1 MAELTSV
8 QIATLVRA
16 VQVVTD
22 FLSGHAPAEVTSLE
36 QALQAMH
43 DMLLAAGVP
52 LQMAAALHQSMAAR
66 ANAVAAGSA
75 TTDASAWVK
84 ALLVETQFPTQP
96 AVPVERHDG
105 VQALEA
111 TQLPGQSYASP
122 PIPGPT
128 PFDSTYRPEITG
140 LFGQDIAHGQAE
152 VTFRPEQAALTGDA
166 TGSGMPP
173 PGLPPELA
181 MLNLDGMGP
190 GLLGGVSS
198 GIGTGVASQG
208 TSGVAGGGLGMF
220 PRLRGDTG
228 IGSSLSAGTNG
239 ELSTGFELVSAPS
252 LRGEISEP
260 VSILSVVGTPEVLES
275 DDGGTL
281 VLVFTVSR
289 SGGTGASQVQW
300 TLNGLDSTLFGGN
313 LPGGL
318 LSFAEGQMTQEI
330 RIEVPGDYLVQ
341 GDRTATVTLSN
352 PSAGMQLGGQTSAG
366 TRILDNDSTVSMV
379 AVQQQVLEGDE
390 GDQQLLTFVVTRDNG
405 RAAAT
410 VEWNASGL
418 DPALFGGN
426 LPGGLLSFA
435 EGQMTQEIRIEVP
448 GDYLAQGDRTATVTL
463 SNPSAGMQLGGQA
476 SAGTRILDN
485 DSTVSM
491 VAVQQQ
497 VLEGDK
503 GESQFL
509 TFVVTRDNGRAA
521 ATVEWNASGLDPAL
535 FGGNLP
541 GGLLSFAEGQMT
553 QEIRI
558 EVPGDYLAQGDR
570 TATVTLSNP
579 SAGMQL
585 GGQASADTRILD
597 NESTVSV
604 VAVQQQVLEG
614 DEGDQQ
620 LLTFV
625 VTRDNGRAA
634 ASVEW
639 SASGLDD
646 ADIGGLLP
654 SGTLTFGV
662 GEVSKTLTIPLLGDR
677 VVEPNEVLTVTLAN
691 PSTHLTLGTPSAS
704 ATVVNDDG
712 LVSIRANQAQVAEG
726 DSGTTT
732 TVSFTVT
739 RTDSQAAGSVLWSVS
754 GIDAEDIVEG
764 IGGGTLQFSAGETSR
779 DIVLTVRGDRDVEE
793 NERLIVSLQSDQSN
807 LRVSGGSASTQI
819 VNDDTGLSLRG
830 VTMDVVEGGQGQQ
843 TAITFMVT
851 RSELLDQSLTIDWRF
866 VRVGTHA
873 ADANDFVAGQ
883 NLLNLV
889 DGMPSGNVTFAANET
904 QKLVTV
910 WVKGDNL
917 AEMDETYGIVLNN
930 PPAGVQIINGE
941 AYGTIRTDESVY
953 SIDAVTPSTVEGN
966 GTGGVQAFVVS
977 RTGNISSA
985 GQIGYQV
992 AGYGELPTNVNDF
1005 AADQAMSGLVQFA
1018 AGESSKVIYVRLN
1031 GDTQIE
1037 GTESYTVSLQAQD
1050 ANSQI
1055 DVGAALASID
1065 SDDQAVAIVART
1077 ANVREGTTGTT
1088 PLEFVVTRSGE
1099 LSLSGSVQ
1107 WRVQGFGNNPVDA
1120 ADFGGTWPS
1129 GTVEFAPGQSSA
1141 VIRFSASPDSRYEP
1155 TEGLQV
1161 VISSTTPG
1169 MTVIQDRANGS
1180 LINDDA
1186 RLSLD
1191 GSGLVAAEGN
1201 SDMPRSLNF
1210 TVQRQGDLTQSVSV
1224 DWSLVFGSD
1233 ANSANVADF
1242 IAGTAFNGTLVFGRG
1257 VQSLVV
1263 TLPLS
1268 ADNLVELDE
1277 TFQVVLSNPSPG
1289 AEISV
1294 GSVNGLIRNDDVVFN
1309 LLSQADSLE
1318 GSGGSHELRYVV
1330 ERSGDLSG
1338 SDTITWSLAP
1348 GAVNGVSG
1356 SDFVGGVLP
1365 SGTLV
1370 FAAGVDRME
1379 IVLHIATD
1387 SQLEVD
1393 ESFVL
1398 SLGTPSPGA
1407 TVGNGSVNGVLL
1419 NDDQQFA
1426 IQAQTESVAEGGD
1439 GQVAQLNFLV
1449 NRTGYLGGTGSVAW
1463 RVVGEDGNPVDGV
1476 DFVGGVLPSGTLNF
1490 TSGQTSQTITLQVAG
1505 DYRLEA
1511 SEGLRVELY
1520 DPSTGASLGNASATA
1535 SITNDDTGLAIA
1547 TTTSGL
1553 VEGDN
1558 GSVIHEFTVTRSGV
1572 ITGTTSVDWSLSGQ
1586 VNAADFVDGVLPS
1599 GTVTFAPGETSK
1611 VIQIAVRGDRDV
1623 EGNESFTVTL
1633 GNASGHADIL
1643 TGQAQGSIVS
1653 DDIGISIQAQQTA
1666 VNEGATSETQVLR
1679 FTVTRSGD
1687 LASPVSVTWAA
1698 SGLQA
1703 SDFALGTALNGLV
1716 EFAAGETSKVIEL
1729 TLNGD
1734 AVLESDETLT
1744 LTLGNPLS
1752 NPAHGQTQLLTD
1764 TASTLVRNDDLGLSI
1779 VADQASAAESDAGQE
1794 RSFTFTVT
1802 RSGDLRATS
1811 VDWKVAVGQ
1820 GVEAASLADFVAG
1833 QDALGG
1839 NAGLPSGTVA
1849 FAEGQTSVQ
1858 ISVRVAGDGH
1868 IELDEAFR
1876 VELQARDGNSEL
1888 TVASAESRINNDDL
1902 GFSITP
1908 LAADKAEGHS
1918 GSTAFTFTVTRAG
1931 DLGSAALVDWS
1942 LSGIANA
1949 ADFAASSGTLNFA
1962 EGEASK
1968 TLTIQ
1973 VNGDLQVEA
1982 DETFT
1987 VTLNNARLG
1996 DGTPQAVVDGTA
2008 AGVIRNDDQGF
2019 SVNAEQ
2025 ASISEGNSG
2034 SKTVVYTIVRN
2045 GDLTGSATVDYQV
2058 TGSNGGDAADTIG
2071 GLPTGS
2077 LIFAPG
2083 QSERTVSFTLR
2094 GDTRA
2099 EANEAFTLTLSNPS
2113 AGVLIKASDSTLV
2126 SNDDTNFGI
2135 SAQAA
2140 QNEGATGDVSEF
2152 TFTVTRS
2159 GVTTGTGSVQWRL
2172 DPATG
2177 INASDFQGSQ
2187 DALGNNAGL
2196 PSGTVNFAAN
2206 QTSQTITIRVRGD
2219 NAVESNESLQVS
2231 LFNPVGG
2238 TIEAGEGTAGTQVVN
2253 DDASFSIVANA
2264 ATQAEGNSGERDVVF
2279 TVTRSGSL
2287 SGARDM
2293 TWTLSGGLNASDLGS
2308 GQANSGT
2315 LSFADGQSTATVV
2328 IRVRGDSAFEGDE
2341 AVTVTLSNP
2350 SVNASIGTASA
2361 TTTLS
2366 NDDASLSI
2374 SAFSADKG
2382 EGNSDYVEF
2391 TFTVTRA
2398 GYTSQASTV
2407 DWRVDPSVANSVN
2420 AADFF
2425 GSQAADVLRDGN
2437 GIPYGSVTFAAGE
2450 TSKTITLR
2458 VAGDSQLEGNET
2470 LRVLLEN
2477 ASPGNEIITAVAD
2490 GVVRNDD
2497 AELSI
2502 SGTLSRSEGDAGHGT
2517 GAFFEY
2523 TVTRTGNLNQT
2534 STVDWAVQHVDTD
2547 YLDFTNGS
2555 VNLNPSGTVTFL
2567 ANETSK
2573 TFRVYAYGNTGVG
2586 SVEGNERFNLVL
2598 SNPSGG
2604 TSIGSSGSVQ
2614 STIANDDTRVTIEW
2628 AQARQAE
2635 KIDGETT
2642 TYTITLTRSGD
2653 TAKASSL
2660 SWSLSG
2666 QNVYD
2671 YSNGR
2676 WEASVDGADFV
2687 GGSLPSGTVNFAN
2700 GETSKTITISVRGDN
2715 VVEDDQWF
2723 KVQFTNTGGIDELR
2737 APQTGS
2743 QNIYTSD
2750 STLQNGTSAS
2760 NVYLFGEVQR
2770 DEAEFYIQNTPTTG
2784 RERFEGD
2791 TVADG
2796 GTAPDGYIEHTF
2808 AVYRTISTAG
2818 PAWVDWAVQTSVS
2831 GYTAMDTDDFAPNE
2845 ALSGRLSFV
2854 DGQSVGYVTIRTR
2867 VDDLGEYNEAFRLY
2881 LNQASPGSS
2890 IQSGSTANPGYTN
2903 NYAVLKNDDTRFDV
2917 SSAHVA
2923 EGADLV
2929 FTITREGDQRGR
2941 DSVDWKIVLG
2951 GAESS
2956 NESNNVRNDWYKL
2969 DPADLDMSAILAN
2982 NPGLSWDAATRTL
2995 SGSFTFLNGELTK
3008 TVTLYTVNDT
3018 LTETW
3023 REEVKMEL
3031 SNPQNLDGDIETPS
3045 LGHNEGGWV
3054 LNDEP
3059 AALLGVTSS
3068 TSELFEG
3075 NSGSTSVTF
3084 TITRTA
3090 QPGGSIDYASSVA
3103 WQVVGSNI
3111 NWGGGNGGAQVSN
3124 YGGDAVAVNSPYF
3137 NTTYGVVNFAAGE
3150 TSKQVTVTFPGDTVI
3165 EPDTPLNFSL
3175 LSPQEAYDSPFIS
3188 SQYHDEYGPT
3198 GLDPAQSS
3206 ASTTLKNDDIR
3217 LWVGYFGNADPV
3229 ASGYEGQPLNFTI
3242 VRSGRMDNALT
3253 IGYTLTNGSTNNADF
3268 VSLSGTFTVPAGQYS
3283 YNVAL
3288 ADLLKADGT
3297 IENTENFTLRLS
3309 APADSAGS
3317 SVRFASD
3324 ASLASGSNN
3333 MTVAGTLLESDTR
3346 YTATPSTASQSEADI
3361 GQTTTYAL
3369 TINRSG
3375 YTGVG
3380 SVKWRVEGV
3389 GANPVDAAD
3398 FGGSLPS
3405 GTLSFA
3411 DGVMTGNLNIVVRG
3425 DGQVENNEGFRVVF
3439 YEETLN
3445 SAGIVNRA
3453 VSGQNSADLT
3463 IVNDDTG
3470 ISIAD
3475 ASITETDANQTLA
3488 FTVTRSGVISGTSS
3502 MNWSLLHDTTSAA
3515 DFSGATSGVV
3525 NFAANQTTAQIS
3537 VTVVGDVTPEQ
3548 VENFRIA
3555 LSNLSSDISDP
3566 IRTTANGTIRND
3578 DASFSIAAGPAAQEG
3593 QAQTFVI
3600 TRSHSTEQSQTIN
3613 WQVLFN
3619 GTANNADLSGPLSAS
3634 VTFAPGELTKT
3645 ISIQSN
3651 QDSVAEADETYSVQI
3666 TLGTGTTGD
3675 TLTQAS
3681 AEGTILNDDAAFNI
3695 VAGQTDL
3702 AEGHSGTTAFTFT
3715 VLRSGDTSGSAS
3727 VNWRLGSALAGVAD
3741 FATADQIGD
3750 NSGLPSGSLTFADGE
3765 SSKTVT
3771 VLVNGDTLVE
3781 GDEAFQIVLGNPVGA
3796 QIQTGSASSTIVNDD
3811 ASISIAATD
3820 ASKAEG
3826 NSGTTALT
3834 FTITRSGSLDQ
3845 PKTVDWSVVG
3855 SGAHPAD
3862 GSDFALGVLPSGSL
3876 VLPEGQASVTLTINV
3891 RGDVLAEHDEGFS
3904 VVLSNPSSGLV
3915 IDQGRADGL
3924 IRADDVVIDVTA
3936 PAAQAEG
3943 TDGQTTWFDFVLTR
3957 SGKLSGSETINWSVA
3972 GIGANPASA
3981 DDFLQTSG
3989 SVTFS
3994 AGQEQLTIRV
4004 PVRGDYS
4011 GEANEDFRLSLS
4023 SADGVVFTQATADAT
4038 IVNDDVSLTI
4048 AAADARHVE
4057 GHDGL
4062 QTVYTFTVSRS
4073 GNLNLATSVDWS
4085 LQGLANAA
4093 DFLGG
4098 VLPSGTLSFA
4108 SGDANSQ
4115 TISITVTGDRLVEPD
4130 ETFQVVLGN
4139 ASAGSDIKVG
4149 SATGTIVSDDVHWD
4163 ISVAATPV
4171 EGDNGATGYQFL
4183 VTRTGSGLA
4192 TSLAWSVAG
4201 SGANPASADD
4211 FSGGQLPFGDLTF
4224 AEGQMSQTITVW
4236 VAGDNQLEP
4245 DEGFTV
4251 TLQAPSDSLSH
4262 SFANQ
4267 QVAAQIRNDDDVFTI
4282 APRAADA
4289 VEGTA
4294 LTFTVTRTGSTEG
4307 TSTVNWRINHG
4318 DTDVSDFFTTSGT
4331 LTFAD
4336 GQSEMVLSIP
4346 VRSDR
4351 DVEIDEHFSVEL
4363 YQPGAGSTIDAGA
4376 GSAAGVIRNDD
4387 IDLTLA
4393 SVAAQVHEGD
4403 NGTPGRLHFT
4413 VTRSG
4418 DTSGHTSV
4426 DWQVQA
4432 GSARAADFLGGVLP
4446 SGSVLFAA
4454 GETLKDIYIDVL
4466 GDGFDEGDES
4476 FTLHLSNPTGN
4487 SDIVGNDQLGT
4498 IVNDDDSLA
4507 LSVVTRELVEGDSGL
4522 TLFTFRIDRTGSAV
4536 GTASVDWRAT
4546 GIGAQPLSDAEFAA
4560 LSGSVQFADGETSKT
4575 FTVAVRGDE
4584 LGEEDESFAVQLENP
4599 SYGSTITSGPVSA
4612 VVLNDDPVLWISADA
4627 ATVVEGSDGLQ
4638 TPVTFTV
4645 TRGGDLSGP
4654 ASVLWEVLPTGA
4666 NPVNAEDFGGIY
4678 VSGVVAFGVGET
4690 SKTITVWVDA
4700 DSLGEKDET
4709 FSVRLSDAEGATIL
4723 TGEASV
4729 TILNDDRGLSIA
4741 ALGSDSLREGD
4752 TGDITEFVYRVER
4765 VGDSAG
4771 SVSVDWSLRG
4781 SGTYPANAGS
4791 FVGGVLP
4798 SGSLV
4803 FADGETYRDILIRV
4817 QGDDV
4822 LGPDQGFEVMLSDP
4836 QGIDLINDRATGTIL
4851 NDDNQFA
4858 IRVVDSVLAEGNGGA
4873 TTLFRFT
4880 VTRSGD
4886 TTSAASIDWSVA
4898 GSGAAPADGADFV
4911 GGVLPTGTL
4920 QFAAGETSKVL
4931 EIAVKG
4937 DDLGESD
4944 EQFIVQLSSSGG
4956 GSSVNP
4962 LQGSA
4967 RATIQSDDVAV
4978 TVLALDNSRLEGT
4991 PGTTTPLTYR
5001 ILRAGPD
5008 SAALTIGYSIVGAV
5022 DANDFT
5028 VPLTG
5033 TITLAAGVSEMI
5045 FSLPIRGD
5053 SLREG
5058 DESFNLTF
5066 THPAIAGGA
5075 TTLGGTIR
5083 DDDLGLAISGPDSL
5097 VEGDTGLQTVTYQ
5110 VTRNPTASAE
5120 TFYWSVT
5127 PGAGQ
5132 GVDADDFGGT
5142 LPAGSVT
5149 FAAGSTTA
5157 SFSFQVAGDRT
5168 VEADELMSVVLR
5180 ATANSPY
5187 VLVSKD
5193 VVLRDNDQAGAGD
5206 DLLTGTA
5213 GADNLAGL
5221 GGNDRLF
5228 GGAGSDVLE
5237 GGDGDDL
5244 LVGGSGA
5251 DVLRGGAGADRFH
5264 YTSPADGMD
5273 AILDFQV
5280 GVDHLT
5286 FDQSAFGGLSNLTS
5300 VSQAFTGD
5308 VMDTLAQLAAQGNA
5322 DVYRVSFASGQF
5334 QFGTGSNG
5342 QLDELEAAIS
5352 GSGQHSRSAFF
5363 LISNGDVTRLYYDA
5377 DTASGMDGSD
5387 LVALAELANQ
5397 PNAHNLPQDV
5407 IQPHTV

>member
-1 MAELTSV
+1 MAELTSG
-8 QIATLVRA
+8 QIDTLVRA

-22 FLSGHAPAEVTSLE
+22 FLSGRAPDGIDSLE
-36 QALQAMH
+36 QALAVMSQMLRTAGIPAQLAESLRQSIAEQAQ
-43 DMLLAAGVP
+43 AA
-52 LQMAAALHQSMAAR
+52 QSQPQTVEAF
-66 ANAVAAGSA
+66 VWVQSWL
-75 TTDASAWVK
+75 ASAD
-84 ALLVETQFPTQP
+84 VEVQRLDEGSTNAPLDPLAPMVEP
-96 AVPVERHDG
+96 APSIS
-105 VQALEA
+105 APA
-111 TQLPGQSYASP
+111 
-122 PIPGPT
+122 
-128 PFDSTYRPEITG
+128 PFDSTHRPEITG
-140 LFGQDIAHGQAE
+140 LLGQDIDRSDMTTQ
-152 VTFRPEQAALTGDA
+152 PERTQLTGDL
-166 TGSGMPP
+166 TGSGVLP
-173 PGLPPELA
+173 PGVPPELA
-181 MLNLDGMGP
+181 MLNLDGFGS
-190 GLLGGVSS
+190 GLLGGVTT
-198 GIGTGVASQG
+198 GIGPGGAAQG
-208 TSGVAGGGLGMF
+208 TGGVAGGGLGVF
-220 PRLRGDTG
+220 PNFRDDSG
-228 IGSSLSAGTNG
+228 IGSSLSAGTDPGLPPDTSANETSPPTG
-239 ELSTGFELVSAPS
+239 SSQSASVLSI
-252 LRGEISEP
+252 RGGGD
-260 VSILSVVGTPEVLES
+260 VVEGDSGDTM
-275 DDGGTL
+275 

-289 SGGTGASQVQW
+289 TSATGAAQVQW
-300 TLNGLDSTLFGGN
+300 TLSGLDS
-313 LPGGL
+313 
-318 LSFAEGQMTQEI
+318 
-330 RIEVPGDYLVQ
+330 
-341 GDRTATVTLSN
+341 
-352 PSAGMQLGGQTSAG
+352 
-366 TRILDNDSTVSMV
+366 
-379 AVQQQVLEGDE
+379 
-390 GDQQLLTFVVTRDNG
+390 
-405 RAAAT
+405 
-410 VEWNASGL
+410 
-418 DPALFGGN
+418 ALFGGS
-426 LPGGLLSFA
+426 LPSGALVFA
-435 EGQMTQEIRIEVP
+435 DGQTEQQIRIEVP
-448 GDYLAQGDRTATVTL
+448 GDYLAQGDRSAVVSL
-463 SNPSAGMQLGGQA
+463 SGPSAGSQLGQS
-476 SAGTRILDN
+476 SAVVQILDN
-485 DSTVSM
+485 DASVGIQ
-491 VAVQQQ
+491 A
-497 VLEGDK
+497 
-503 GESQFL
+503 
-509 TFVVTRDNGRAA
+509 TR
-521 ATVEWNASGLDPAL
+521 L
-535 FGGNLP
+535 
-541 GGLLSFAEGQMT
+541 
-553 QEIRI
+553 
-558 EVPGDYLAQGDR
+558 
-570 TATVTLSNP
+570 
-579 SAGMQL
+579 
-585 GGQASADTRILD
+585 
-597 NESTVSV
+597 
-604 VAVQQQVLEG
+604 QVLEG
-614 DEGDQQ
+614 DEGEQQ

-625 VTRDNGRAA
+625 VTRSNGRAEA
-634 ASVEW
+634 TIDWA
-639 SASGLDD
+639 ASGLDE
-646 ADIGGLLP
+646 ADIGGPLP
-654 SGTLTFGV
+654 SGTLTFGI
-662 GEVSKTLTIPLLGDR
+662 GEVSKTISIPLLGDR
-677 VVEPNEVLTVTLAN
+677 VVEPNEVLQVSLSN
-691 PSTHLTLGTPSAS
+691 PSSNLTIVTAD
-704 ATVVNDDG
+704 ATTTVLNDDG
-712 LVSIRANQAQVAEG
+712 LVSIRANQSQVVEG
-726 DSGTTT
+726 DTGTTT
-732 TVSFTVT
+732 TISFTVT
-739 RTDSQAAGSVLWSVS
+739 RTDSLSSGSVRWSVS
-754 GIDAEDIVEG
+754 GVDVEDLIEG
-764 IGGGTLQFSAGETSR
+764 IDGGFLHFAAGETSR
-779 DIVLTVRGDRDVEE
+779 DIVLTVRGDREVEDDKT
-793 NERLIVSLQSDQSN
+793 LTVSLQSEQSN
-807 LRVSGGSASTQI
+807 LRVSGGSASTVI
-819 VNDDTGLSLRG
+819 LNDDTGVSLRG
-830 VTMDVVEGGQGQQ
+830 VTMDVMEGGQGQQ

-851 RSELLDQSLTIDWRF
+851 RSELLDQSLAIDWRF
-866 VRVGTHA
+866 VRVGSHA

-883 NLLNLV
+883 NILNLA
-889 DGMPSGNVTFAANET
+889 DGMPSGSVTFAPNET

-917 AEMDETYGIVLNN
+917 AEMDETFGIVLHN

-953 SIDAVTPSTVEGN
+953 SIEAVTPSTVEGN
-966 GTGGVQAFVVS
+966 GTGGVQAFIVT

-985 GQIGYQV
+985 GQIGYQI
-992 AGYGELPTNVNDF
+992 AGYGELPADVNDF
-1005 AADQAMSGLVQFA
+1005 ASDQPMSGTVQFA

-1065 SDDQAVAIVART
+1065 SDDQAVSIVARN

-1088 PLEFVVTRSGE
+1088 PLEFVVTRTGE
-1099 LSLSGSVQ
+1099 LSLSGTVQ
-1107 WRVQGFGNNPVDA
+1107 WHVQGFGNNPVDA

-1141 VIRFSASPDSRYEP
+1141 LIRFSATPDSHYEP

-1169 MTVIQDRANGS
+1169 MTIIQDRANGS

-1201 SDMPRSLNF
+1201 SDTPRSLNF

-1224 DWSLVFGSD
+1224 DWRLVFGND
-1233 ANSANVADF
+1233 ANSANAADF
-1242 IAGTAFNGTLVFGRG
+1242 LAGTAFSGTLEFGRG

-1268 ADNLVELDE
+1268 PDNLVELDE

-1294 GSVNGLIRNDDVVFN
+1294 GSANGLIRNDDVVFN

-1318 GSGGSHELRYVV
+1318 GSGSSHQLRYVV

-1348 GAVNGVSG
+1348 GAINGVDG

-1387 SQLEVD
+1387 SQLEAD

-1398 SLGTPSPGA
+1398 SLGTPNPGA
-1407 TVGNGSVNGVLL
+1407 TVGNGSINGLLL

-1426 IQAQTESVAEGGD
+1426 IQAQTTSVAEGGD

-1449 NRTGYLGGTGSVAW
+1449 SRTGYLGGIGSVAW
-1463 RVVGEDGNPVDGV
+1463 RVVGEGGNPVDGA
-1476 DFVGGVLPSGTLNF
+1476 DFVGGVLPSGTLDF

-1520 DPSTGASLGNASATA
+1520 DPSTGASLGNASASATI
-1535 SITNDDTGLAIA
+1535 SNDDTGLAIA
-1547 TTTSGL
+1547 TTGSGL
-1553 VEGDN
+1553 AEGDS
-1558 GSVIHEFTVTRSGV
+1558 GSVIHEFTVTRSG
-1572 ITGTTSVDWSLSGQ
+1572 ITTGTTSVDWSLSGD
-1586 VNAADFVDGVLPS
+1586 VDAADFVGGVLPS
-1599 GTVTFAPGETSK
+1599 GTLIFAPGETSK
-1611 VIQIAVRGDRDV
+1611 VIQVAVRGDRDV
-1623 EGNESFTVTL
+1623 EGDESFTVTL

-1643 TGQAQGSIVS
+1643 VGEAQGSIVS
-1653 DDIGISIQAQQTA
+1653 DDIGISIQAEQA
-1666 VNEGATSETQVLR
+1666 SVDEGATGETQVLR

-1687 LASPVSVTWAA
+1687 LSGPVSVTWAA

-1703 SDFALGTALNGLV
+1703 EDFAVGTALNGLV

-1729 TLNGD
+1729 TLLGD

-1752 NPAHGQTQLLTD
+1752 NPAHAQTQLLTD
-1764 TASTLVRNDDLGLSI
+1764 SASTLVRNDDVGLSI
-1779 VADQASAAESDAGQE
+1779 VADQASAAEGDTGQE

-1820 GVEAASLADFVAG
+1820 GVDAASLADFVAG
-1833 QDALGG
+1833 QDVLGG

-1849 FAEGQTSVQ
+1849 FAEGQSSVQ
-1858 ISVRVAGDGH
+1858 ITVRVAGDGH
-1868 IELDEAFR
+1868 IELDETFS
-1876 VELQARDGNSEL
+1876 VELQARDGNTEL
-1888 TVASAESRINNDDL
+1888 TVASAESRIDNDDM

-1918 GSTAFTFTVTRAG
+1918 GTTAFTFTVTRAG

-1949 ADFAASSGTLNFA
+1949 ADFAASSGTLSFA
-1962 EGEASK
+1962 AGEASL

-1982 DETFT
+1982 DEAFT
-1987 VTLNNARLG
+1987 VTLSNARLE
-1996 DGTPQAVVDGTA
+1996 DGTPQSVVDGSA
-2008 AGVIRNDDQGF
+2008 DGVIRNDDQGF

-2034 SKTVVYTIVRN
+2034 SKTVVYTIVRS
-2045 GDLTGSATVDYQV
+2045 GDLSGSATVDYQI

-2077 LIFAPG
+2077 LTFAPG

-2094 GDTRA
+2094 GDTRV
-2099 EANEAFTLTLSNPS
+2099 EADESFTLTLSNPS
-2113 AGVLIKASDSTLV
+2113 AGILIKASDSTQV
-2126 SNDDTNFGI
+2126 TNDDTNFSI
-2135 SAQAA
+2135 SAPAA
-2140 QNEGATGDVSEF
+2140 QNEGAAGDVVEF

-2159 GVTTGTGSVQWRL
+2159 GVTSGAGSVQWRL
-2172 DPATG
+2172 DSASG
-2177 INASDFQGSQ
+2177 VNASDFQGSQ
-2187 DALGNNAGL
+2187 DALGTNSGL
-2196 PSGTVNFAAN
+2196 PSGTVSFAAG

-2219 NAVESNESLQVS
+2219 NTVESSESLQVS

-2238 TIEAGEGTAGTQVVN
+2238 TIEAGEGSASTQILN
-2253 DDASFSIVANA
+2253 DDASFSIAANA
-2264 ATQAEGNSGERDVVF
+2264 TTQAEGNTGERDVVF

-2293 TWTLSGGLNASDLGS
+2293 TWTLSGGLNASDLAV
-2308 GQANSGT
+2308 GQATSGT
-2315 LSFADGQSTATVV
+2315 LNFADGQDTATVT
-2328 IRVRGDSAFEGDE
+2328 IRVRGDSTVEGDE
-2341 AVTVTLSNP
+2341 AVIVTLSNP
-2350 SVNASIGTASA
+2350 SANASIGTASA
-2361 TTTLS
+2361 TTTLT

-2374 SAFSADKG
+2374 SALSADKG
-2382 EGNSDYVEF
+2382 EGNSGYVEF

-2398 GYTSQASTV
+2398 GYTSQVSTV
-2407 DWRVDPSVANSVN
+2407 DWRVDPSVANALN
-2420 AADFF
+2420 GADFF
-2425 GSQAADVLRDGN
+2425 ATQAAGVARDGD
-2437 GIPYGSVTFAAGE
+2437 GIPYGTVTFAAGE

-2458 VAGDSQLEGNET
+2458 VAGDSQLESNET

-2477 ASPGNEIITAVAD
+2477 ASPGNEIATASAD

-2502 SGTLSRSEGDAGHGT
+2502 TGTLTRSEGDAGHGT

-2534 STVDWAVQHVDTD
+2534 STVDWAVQHVDTNI
-2547 YLDFTNGS
+2547 LDFTSGS
-2555 VNLNPSGTVTFL
+2555 AHVNPSGTLTFL
-2567 ANETSK
+2567 ANETTK
-2573 TFRVYAYGNTGVG
+2573 TFRVYAHGDTGVG
-2586 SVEGNERFNLVL
+2586 SVEGNERFNVVL

-2604 TSIGSSGSVQ
+2604 TSVGSSGSVQ
-2614 STIANDDTRVTIEW
+2614 STITNDDTLVTIEW

-2635 KIDGETT
+2635 KIDGENT

-2660 SWSLSG
+2660 NWSLSG
-2666 QNVYD
+2666 QDVYD
-2671 YSNGR
+2671 YTNGR
-2676 WEASVDGADFV
+2676 WEYSADGADFV
-2687 GGSLPSGTVNFAN
+2687 GGTLPSGTVSFAS
-2700 GETSKTITISVRGDN
+2700 GETSKTVTITVRGDN

-2723 KVQFTNTGGIDELR
+2723 KVQFNNVSGIDELR

-2743 QNIYTSD
+2743 QSIYTSD
-2750 STLQNGTSAS
+2750 TTLQNGTSATT
-2760 NVYLFGEVQR
+2760 VYLFGEIQR
-2770 DEAEFYIQNTPTTG
+2770 DEAEFYIQDTPTTG
-2784 RERFEGD
+2784 RNRFEGD

-2796 GTAPDGYIEHTF
+2796 GSAADGYIEHTF

-2818 PAWVDWAVQTSVS
+2818 PAWVDWAVQTSVGS
-2831 GYTAMDTDDFAPNE
+2831 YAAISADDFWNDTIP
-2845 ALSGRLSFV
+2845 SGRLEFA
-2854 DGQSVGYVTIRTR
+2854 DGESVKYVTIRTR
-2867 VDDLGEYNEAFRLY
+2867 VDDLGEYDEAFRLY

-2890 IQSGSTANPGYTN
+2890 IQAGSTASPPGGAIN
-2903 NYAVLKNDDTRFDV
+2903 NHVVLQNDDTRFDV
-2917 SSAHVA
+2917 SGERIG
-2923 EGADLV
+2923 EGDELV
-2929 FTITREGDQRGR
+2929 FTITRAGDQRGS
-2941 DSVDWKIVLG
+2941 DSVDWQIVLG
-2951 GAESS
+2951 GAEAG

-2969 DPADLDMSAILAN
+2969 DPADLDMDTILAN
-2982 NPGLSWDAATRTL
+2982 NPGLSWNAATRTL
-2995 SGSFTFLNGELTK
+2995 SGSFTFLDGELTK
-3008 TVTLYTVNDT
+3008 TVTLYTINDS

-3023 REEVKMEL
+3023 REEVKMVL
-3031 SNPQNLDGDIETPS
+3031 SNPQNLDGDIETPTV
-3045 LGHNEGGWV
+3045 GYNQDGWV

-3059 AALLGVTSS
+3059 AALLAVTSS
-3068 TSELFEG
+3068 TSEVFEG

-3090 QPGGSIDYASSVA
+3090 QPGGSVDYASSVA
-3103 WQVVGSNI
+3103 WQIVGNNI
-3111 NWGGGNGGAQVSN
+3111 NWGGNGGAQVSN
-3124 YGGDAVAVNSPYF
+3124 YGGNAAAVTSPYS

-3165 EPDTPLNFSL
+3165 ESDTLLNFSL
-3175 LSPQEAYDSPFIS
+3175 ISPSDAYNHPFIS
-3188 SQYHDEYGPT
+3188 SQYRDEYGPT

-3217 LWVGYFGNADPV
+3217 LWVGYFGNTDPV

-3242 VRSGRMDNALT
+3242 VRNGRMDNELT
-3253 IGYTLTNGSTNNADF
+3253 ISYTLTNGGTTNADF
-3268 VSLSGTFTVPAGQYS
+3268 ISLSGTFTLPAGLSS
-3283 YNVAL
+3283 YNVSL
-3288 ADLLKADGT
+3288 ADLLKADGI
-3297 IENTENFTLRLS
+3297 IENTEGFTLRLN
-3309 APADSAGS
+3309 APADSTGS
-3317 SVRFASD
+3317 TVRFGSD
-3324 ASLASGSNN
+3324 AWTASSSTSMNV
-3333 MTVAGTLLESDTR
+3333 TGTLLESDTR
-3346 YTATPSTASQSEADI
+3346 YTATPTVATQSEADV
-3361 GQTTTYAL
+3361 GQTTTYSL
-3369 TINRSG
+3369 TVNRTG
-3375 YTGVG
+3375 YTGFG

-3389 GANPVDAAD
+3389 GANPADGAD
-3398 FGGSLPS
+3398 FSGGVLPS
-3405 GTLSFA
+3405 GTLTFA
-3411 DGVMTGNLNIVVRG
+3411 DGVMTGNINIVVRG

-3445 SAGIVNRA
+3445 SAGIVNRT
-3453 VSGQNSADLT
+3453 VTGQNSPDLT

-3475 ASITETDANQTLA
+3475 ASITETDANQTLT
-3488 FTVTRSGVISGTSS
+3488 FTVTRSGVTTGSSS
-3502 MNWSLLHDTTSAA
+3502 MTWSLLHDTTNAA
-3515 DFSGATSGVV
+3515 DFSGATSGSLT
-3525 NFAANQTTAQIS
+3525 FAAGETSKTIS

-3548 VENFRIA
+3548 VEQFRIV
-3555 LSNLSSDISDP
+3555 LGNLSSDISDP
-3566 IRTTANGTIRND
+3566 IRTSATGTIRND
-3578 DASFSIAAGPAAQEG
+3578 DASFSIAPLQGASNEG

-3600 TRSHSTEQSQTIN
+3600 TRSHSTEQNQTIN

-3619 GTANNADLSGPLSAS
+3619 GTANNADLSGPLSGS

-3645 ISIQSN
+3645 ISVQSS
-3651 QDSVAEADETYSVQI
+3651 QDAVAEADETYSVQI
-3666 TLGTGTTGD
+3666 TLGAGTAGD
-3675 TLTQAS
+3675 TITQAT
-3681 AEGTILNDDAAFNI
+3681 AEGTIVNDDAAFNI
-3695 VAGQTDL
+3695 VADQAEQ

-3715 VLRSGDTSGSAS
+3715 VQRSGDTSGSAS
-3727 VNWRLGSALAGVAD
+3727 VNWRLGSLQAGLAD
-3741 FATADQIGD
+3741 FASADLLGD
-3750 NSGLPSGSLTFADGE
+3750 NGGLPSGSLVFADGE
-3765 SSKTVT
+3765 SSKTIT

-3811 ASISIAATD
+3811 ASISITATD

-3826 NSGTTALT
+3826 NSGTTAFT

-3845 PKTVDWSVVG
+3845 PKTVDWTVVG
-3855 SGAHPAD
+3855 RGAHPVD
-3862 GSDFALGVLPSGSL
+3862 GNDFPFGVLPSGSL
-3876 VLPEGQASVTLTINV
+3876 VLPAGQASVTLTINV

-3915 IDQGRADGL
+3915 IDQASADGL
-3924 IRADDVVIDVTA
+3924 IVADDVVIDVTA

-3943 TDGQTTWFDFVLTR
+3943 DDGQTTWFDFVLTR
-3957 SGKLSGSETINWSVA
+3957 SGKLSGTETINWSVA

-3989 SVTFS
+3989 SVTFA

-4011 GEANEDFRLSLS
+4011 GESNEDFRLSLS
-4023 SADGVVFTQATADAT
+4023 SSDGVVFTQATADAT
-4038 IVNDDVSLTI
+4038 IVNDDVALSIVAT
-4048 AAADARHVE
+4048 DARHVE
-4057 GHDGL
+4057 GHDGV

-4073 GNLNLATSVDWS
+4073 GNLDLATSVDWS
-4085 LQGLANAA
+4085 LQGLADAA

-4098 VLPSGTLSFA
+4098 ILPSGTLNFA
-4108 SGDANSQ
+4108 SGDASSQ
-4115 TISITVTGDRLVEPD
+4115 TISITVIGDRLVEPD
-4130 ETFQVVLGN
+4130 ENFQVVLAN

-4163 ISVAATPV
+4163 LAVVTTPV
-4171 EGDNGATGYQFL
+4171 EGDSGATGYQFL

-4201 SGANPASADD
+4201 SGLNPASADD
-4211 FSGGQLPFGDLTF
+4211 FVGGLLPFGELTF

-4236 VAGDNQLEP
+4236 VAGDSQLEP
-4245 DEGFTV
+4245 DEGFSLS
-4251 TLQAPSDSLSH
+4251 LQAPADSLSH

-4267 QVAAQIRNDDDVFTI
+4267 QVDAVIRNDDDVFAIT
-4282 APRAADA
+4282 PRAADA
-4289 VEGTA
+4289 SEGTA

-4307 TSTVNWRINHG
+4307 SSTVNWRINHG
-4318 DTDVSDFFTTSGT
+4318 DTDASDFIATSGT

-4351 DVEIDEHFSVEL
+4351 DVELDEQFSVEL
-4363 YQPGAGSTIDAGA
+4363 YQPGAGSTIDASA

-4393 SVAAQVHEGD
+4393 SVVAQVHEGD

-4418 DTSGHTSV
+4418 DTRGETSV
-4426 DWQVQA
+4426 DWQVHA
-4432 GSARAADFLGGVLP
+4432 GSASAADFPGGVLP
-4446 SGSVLFAA
+4446 SGSVVFAA
-4454 GETLKDIYIDVL
+4454 GETHKDIYIDVL
-4466 GDGFDEGDES
+4466 GDGFDEGDEQ

-4487 SDIVGNDQLGT
+4487 TDIVGNDQVGT

-4522 TLFTFRIDRTGSAV
+4522 TLFTFRIDRTGSSV
-4536 GTASVDWRAT
+4536 GTASVDWRAA
-4546 GIGAQPLSDAEFAA
+4546 GIGPHPLSDAEFEA
-4560 LSGSVQFADGETSKT
+4560 LSGTVHFADGETSKT

-4599 SYGSTITSGPVSA
+4599 SYGSTITTGPVSA

-4654 ASVLWEVLPTGA
+4654 ASVLWEVVPSGA

-4700 DSLGEKDET
+4700 DTLGEQDET
-4709 FSVRLSDAEGATIL
+4709 FSVVLSDAEGATIL

-4741 ALGSDSLREGD
+4741 ALGSDSQREGD
-4752 TGDITEFVYRVER
+4752 TGDVTEFVYRVER
-4765 VGDSAG
+4765 VGDSTG

-4791 FVGGVLP
+4791 FIGGVLP

-4803 FADGETYRDILIRV
+4803 FADGETHKDIVIRV
-4817 QGDDV
+4817 QGDDI
-4822 LGPDQGFEVMLSDP
+4822 LGPNQGFEVVLSDP
-4836 QGIDLINDRATGTIL
+4836 QGIELINDRASGTIL

-4873 TTLFRFT
+4873 TTVFRFT

-4886 TTSAASIDWSVA
+4886 TASSASIDWSVA

-4920 QFAAGETSKVL
+4920 HFAAGETSKVL
-4931 EIAVKG
+4931 EIAVNG

-4944 EQFIVQLSSSGG
+4944 EQFTVQLSSSGG

-4967 RATIQSDDVAV
+4967 RATIQSDDVAL
-4978 TVLALDNSRLEGT
+4978 TVLALDNSRLEGA

-5008 SAALTIGYSIVGAV
+5008 DAALTISYSIVGAV
-5022 DANDFT
+5022 DADDFT
-5028 VPLTG
+5028 LPLTG

-5097 VEGDTGLQTVTYQ
+5097 VEGDSGMQTVTYQ
-5110 VTRNPTASAE
+5110 VTRNPTSSAE
-5120 TFYWSVT
+5120 TFYWSIA

-5132 GVDADDFGGT
+5132 GVDGDDFGGT
-5142 LPAGSVT
+5142 LPSGSVT

-5157 SFSFQVAGDRT
+5157 SFSFQISGDRA
-5168 VEADELMSVVLR
+5168 VEVDELMSIVLR

-5187 VLVSKD
+5187 VLISKD
-5193 VVLRDNDQAGAGD
+5193 VVLRNDDQAGAGD

-5213 GADNLAGL
+5213 GADSLSGL

-5228 GGAGSDVLE
+5228 GGAGSDVLD

-5244 LVGGSGA
+5244 LVGGAGA
-5251 DVLRGGAGADRFH
+5251 DVLIGGAGADRFH

-5273 AILDFQV
+5273 AILDFQA

-5286 FDQSAFGGLSNLTS
+5286 FDPTAFGGLNGLTS

-5308 VMDTLAQLAAQGNA
+5308 IMQTLAQLAGQGNA
-5322 DVYRVSFASGQF
+5322 DVYRVSFAPGQF

-5342 QLDELEAAIS
+5342 HLDELEAAIT
-5352 GSGQHSRSAFF
+5352 GNGQHSGAAFF

-5377 DTASGMDGSD
+5377 DTSSGTDGSG

-5397 PNAHNLPQDV
+5397 PDAHSLPQDI
-5407 IQPHTV
+5407 IQPYTV

>member
-1 MAELTSV
+1 MAELTSA
-8 QIATLVRA
+8 QIDTLVRA

-22 FLSGHAPAEVTSLE
+22 FLNGRAPDGIDSLE
-36 QALQAMH
+36 QALTVMSQ
-43 DMLLAAGVP
+43 MLRTAGIPVQLAES
-52 LQMAAALHQSMAAR
+52 LRQSIAEQAR
-66 ANAVAAGSA
+66 AAQPQPEAAEAFPWVQSWL
-75 TTDASAWVK
+75 ASANIEVQRLDEGSTN
-84 ALLVETQFPTQP
+84 APLDVLAPMAEP
-96 AVPVERHDG
+96 APSIS
-105 VQALEA
+105 APA
-111 TQLPGQSYASP
+111 
-122 PIPGPT
+122 
-128 PFDSTYRPEITG
+128 PFDSTHRPEITG
-140 LFGQDIAHGQAE
+140 LLGQDIDRSDVAAQ
-152 VTFRPEQAALTGDA
+152 PERTQLTGDLS
-166 TGSGMPP
+166 GSGVLP
-173 PGLPPELA
+173 PGVPPELA
-181 MLNLDGMGP
+181 MLNLDGFGP
-190 GLLGGVSS
+190 GLLGGVTT
-198 GIGTGVASQG
+198 GIGPGGASQG
-208 TSGVAGGGLGMF
+208 TGGVAGGGLGVF
-220 PRLRGDTG
+220 PNFRDDSG
-228 IGSSLSAGTNG
+228 IGSSLSAGTDRGLPPDTSGN
-239 ELSTGFELVSAPS
+239 EATPPTGSSQPTSV
-252 LRGEISEP
+252 
-260 VSILSVVGTPEVLES
+260 LSVRGAGDVVEGDSGDTM
-275 DDGGTL
+275 

-289 SGGTGASQVQW
+289 TSATGAAQVQW
-300 TLNGLDSTLFGGN
+300 TL
-313 LPGGL
+313 
-318 LSFAEGQMTQEI
+318 
-330 RIEVPGDYLVQ
+330 
-341 GDRTATVTLSN
+341 
-352 PSAGMQLGGQTSAG
+352 
-366 TRILDNDSTVSMV
+366 
-379 AVQQQVLEGDE
+379 
-390 GDQQLLTFVVTRDNG
+390 
-405 RAAAT
+405 
-410 VEWNASGL
+410 SGL
-418 DPALFGGN
+418 DPALFGGS
-426 LPGGLLSFA
+426 LPSGALVFA
-435 EGQMTQEIRIEVP
+435 DGQTEQQIRIEVP
-448 GDYLAQGDRTATVTL
+448 GDYLAQGDRTAVVSL
-463 SNPSAGMQLGGQA
+463 SSPSAGSQLGQSSA
-476 SAGTRILDN
+476 SVQILDN
-485 DSTVSM
+485 DATVSIQ
-491 VAVQQQ
+491 A
-497 VLEGDK
+497 
-503 GESQFL
+503 
-509 TFVVTRDNGRAA
+509 TR
-521 ATVEWNASGLDPAL
+521 L
-535 FGGNLP
+535 
-541 GGLLSFAEGQMT
+541 
-553 QEIRI
+553 
-558 EVPGDYLAQGDR
+558 
-570 TATVTLSNP
+570 
-579 SAGMQL
+579 
-585 GGQASADTRILD
+585 
-597 NESTVSV
+597 
-604 VAVQQQVLEG
+604 QVLEG
-614 DEGDQQ
+614 DEGEQQ

-625 VTRDNGRAA
+625 VTRSNGRAEA
-634 ASVEW
+634 TIDWA
-639 SASGLDD
+639 ASGLDE
-646 ADIGGLLP
+646 ADIGGPLP
-654 SGTLTFGV
+654 SGTLTFGI
-662 GEVSKTLTIPLLGDR
+662 GEVSKTISIPLLGDR
-677 VVEPNEVLTVTLAN
+677 VVEPNEVLQVSLSN
-691 PSTHLTLGTPSAS
+691 PSSNLTIVTAD
-704 ATVVNDDG
+704 ATTTVLNDDG
-712 LVSIRANQAQVAEG
+712 LVSIRANQSQVVEG
-726 DSGTTT
+726 DTGTTT
-732 TVSFTVT
+732 TISFTVT
-739 RTDSQAAGSVLWSVS
+739 RTDSLSSGSVRWSVS
-754 GIDAEDIVEG
+754 GVDAEDLIEG
-764 IGGGTLQFSAGETSR
+764 IDGGFLHFAAGETSR
-779 DIVLTVRGDRDVEE
+779 DIVLTVRGDREVEDDKT
-793 NERLIVSLQSDQSN
+793 LTVSLQSEQSN
-807 LRVSGGSASTQI
+807 LRVSGGSASTVI
-819 VNDDTGLSLRG
+819 LNDDTGVSLRG
-830 VTMDVVEGGQGQQ
+830 VTMDVMEGGQGQQ

-851 RSELLDQSLTIDWRF
+851 RSELLDQSLSIDWRF

-883 NLLNLV
+883 NLLNLA
-889 DGMPSGNVTFAANET
+889 DGMPSGGVTFAPNET

-917 AEMDETYGIVLNN
+917 AEMDETFGIVLHN

-953 SIDAVTPSTVEGN
+953 SIEAVTPSTVEGN
-966 GTGGVQAFVVS
+966 GVGGVQAFIVT

-985 GQIGYQV
+985 GQIGYQI
-992 AGYGELPTNVNDF
+992 AGYGELPTDINDF
-1005 AADQAMSGLVQFA
+1005 AVDQPMSGTVQFA

-1065 SDDQAVAIVART
+1065 SDDQAVSIVARN
-1077 ANVREGTTGTT
+1077 ANVREGTTSTT
-1088 PLEFVVTRSGE
+1088 PLEFVVTRTGE
-1099 LSLSGSVQ
+1099 LSLSGTVQ
-1107 WRVQGFGNNPVDA
+1107 WHVQGFGNNPVDA
-1120 ADFGGTWPS
+1120 ADFGGIWPS

-1141 VIRFSASPDSRYEP
+1141 VIRFSATPDSHYEP

-1169 MTVIQDRANGS
+1169 MTIIQDRANGS

-1201 SDMPRSLNF
+1201 SDTPRSLNF

-1224 DWSLVFGSD
+1224 DWRLVFGSD
-1233 ANSANVADF
+1233 ANSANAADF
-1242 IAGTAFNGTLVFGRG
+1242 LAGTAFSGTLEFGRG

-1268 ADNLVELDE
+1268 PDNLVELDE

-1294 GSVNGLIRNDDVVFN
+1294 GSANGLIRNDDVVFN

-1330 ERSGDLSG
+1330 ERSGDLTG

-1348 GAVNGVSG
+1348 GAINGVDG
-1356 SDFVGGVLP
+1356 SDFVGGILP
-1365 SGTLV
+1365 SGTLE

-1387 SQLEVD
+1387 SLLEAD

-1398 SLGTPSPGA
+1398 SLGTPNPGA
-1407 TVGNGSVNGVLL
+1407 TVGNGSVNGLLL

-1426 IQAQTESVAEGGD
+1426 IQAQTTSVAEGGD

-1463 RVVGEDGNPVDGV
+1463 RVVGEGGNPVDGA
-1476 DFVGGVLPSGTLNF
+1476 DFVGGVLPSGTLDF

-1511 SEGLRVELY
+1511 NEGLRVELY
-1520 DPSTGASLGNASATA
+1520 NPSTGASLGNASASAT
-1535 SITNDDTGLAIA
+1535 ITNDDTGLAIA
-1547 TTTSGL
+1547 TTRSGL
-1553 VEGDN
+1553 VEGDS
-1558 GSVIHEFTVTRSGV
+1558 GSVIHEFTVIRSGV
-1572 ITGTTSVDWSLSGQ
+1572 TTGTTSVDWSLSGE
-1586 VNAADFVDGVLPS
+1586 VDAADFVGGVLPS
-1599 GTVTFAPGETSK
+1599 GTVTFGPGETSK

-1623 EGNESFTVTL
+1623 EGDESFTVTL
-1633 GNASGHADIL
+1633 GNASGNADIL
-1643 TGQAQGSIVS
+1643 VGEAQGSIVS
-1653 DDIGISIQAQQTA
+1653 DDIGISIQAEQAA
-1666 VNEGATSETQVLR
+1666 VDEGAMGESQVLR

-1687 LASPVSVTWAA
+1687 LSSPVSVTWAA

-1703 SDFALGTALNGLV
+1703 DDFAVGTALNGLV
-1716 EFAAGETSKVIEL
+1716 EFAVGETSKVIEL
-1729 TLNGD
+1729 TLLGD

-1744 LTLGNPLS
+1744 LTLGNPVS
-1752 NPAHGQTQLLTD
+1752 NPAYGQTQLLTD
-1764 TASTLVRNDDLGLSI
+1764 SASTLVRNDDLALSI
-1779 VADQASAAESDAGQE
+1779 GADQASATEGDAGQE

-1820 GVEAASLADFVAG
+1820 GVDAASLADFVVG
-1833 QDALGG
+1833 QDVLGA
-1839 NAGLPSGTVA
+1839 NAGLPSGTVD
-1849 FAEGQTSVQ
+1849 FAAGQTSVE
-1858 ISVRVAGDGH
+1858 ITVRVAGDGH
-1868 IELDEAFR
+1868 IELDESFS
-1876 VELQARDGNSEL
+1876 VELQARDGNTEL
-1888 TVASAESRINNDDL
+1888 TVASAETRIDNDDM

-1908 LAADKAEGHS
+1908 LAADKAEGNS
-1918 GSTAFTFTVTRAG
+1918 GTTAFTFTVTRAG

-1949 ADFAASSGTLNFA
+1949 ADFVASSGTLSFA
-1962 EGEASK
+1962 ADEASK

-1987 VTLNNARLG
+1987 VTLNNARLQ

-2008 AGVIRNDDQGF
+2008 DGVIRNDDQGF

-2025 ASISEGNSG
+2025 ASISEGNSS
-2034 SKTVVYTIVRN
+2034 SKTVIYTIVRS
-2045 GDLTGSATVDYQV
+2045 GDLSGSATVDYQV
-2058 TGSNGGDAADTIG
+2058 IGSNGGDAADTIG

-2077 LIFAPG
+2077 LTFAPG
-2083 QSERTVSFTLR
+2083 QSERTVSFVLR
-2094 GDTRA
+2094 GDTRV
-2099 EANEAFTLTLSNPS
+2099 EADEAFTLTLSNPS
-2113 AGVLIKASDSTLV
+2113 AGILIKPSDSTLV
-2126 SNDDTNFGI
+2126 TNDDTNFSI
-2135 SAQAA
+2135 SAPAA
-2140 QNEGATGDVSEF
+2140 QNEGATGEVTEF

-2177 INASDFQGSQ
+2177 INATDFQGNQ
-2187 DALGNNAGL
+2187 DDLGNNAGL
-2196 PSGTVNFAAN
+2196 PSGTVSFAAG

-2219 NAVESNESLQVS
+2219 NTVESNESLQVS
-2231 LFNPVGG
+2231 LFNPTGG
-2238 TIEAGEGTAGTQVVN
+2238 TIEAGEGTASTQIVN
-2253 DDASFSIVANA
+2253 DDASFSIAANA

-2287 SGARDM
+2287 SGARYM
-2293 TWTLSGGLNASDLGS
+2293 TWTLSGGLNASDLGV
-2308 GQANSGT
+2308 GQASSGT

-2328 IRVRGDSAFEGDE
+2328 IRVRGDSNVEDDE

-2350 SVNASIGTASA
+2350 SANASIGTASA
-2361 TTTLS
+2361 TTTLT

-2374 SAFSADKG
+2374 SPLSADKG
-2382 EGNSDYVEF
+2382 EGNSGYVEF

-2398 GYTSQASTV
+2398 GYTNQVSTV

-2420 AADFF
+2420 GADFSS
-2425 GSQAADVLRDGN
+2425 SQVAGVLRDVD
-2437 GIPYGSVTFAAGE
+2437 GIPYGTVTFAAGE

-2458 VAGDSQLEGNET
+2458 VAGDSQLESNET

-2477 ASPGNEIITAVAD
+2477 ASPGNEIATASAD

-2497 AELSI
+2497 AEVSI
-2502 SGTLSRSEGDAGHGT
+2502 TGTLSRSEGDGGHGT

-2534 STVDWAVQHVDTD
+2534 STVDWAVQHVDTNSG
-2547 YLDFTNGS
+2547 DFTNGS
-2555 VNLNPSGTVTFL
+2555 VNFNPSGTLTFL
-2567 ANETSK
+2567 ANETTK
-2573 TFRVYAYGNTGVG
+2573 TFRVYAYGDTGVG

-2614 STIANDDTRVTIEW
+2614 STITNDDTLVTIEW

-2653 TAKASSL
+2653 TSKVSTL
-2660 SWSLSG
+2660 EWSLSG
-2666 QNVYD
+2666 QAVND
-2671 YSNGR
+2671 YNNGGR
-2676 WEASVDGADFV
+2676 PEGAADGADFV
-2687 GGSLPSGTVNFAN
+2687 GGTLPSGTVSF
-2700 GETSKTITISVRGDN
+2700 GVGDTSRTVTITVRGDN

-2723 KVQFTNTGGIDELR
+2723 KVLFTNAGGIDELR
-2737 APQTGS
+2737 APQTGN
-2743 QNIYTSD
+2743 QNITTTPS
-2750 STLQNGTSAS
+2750 SLQNNSSATS
-2760 NVYLFGEVQR
+2760 VYLFGEIQR
-2770 DEAEFYIQNTPTTG
+2770 DEAEFYIQSTPTTG
-2784 RERFEGD
+2784 SNRFEGD

-2796 GTAPDGYIEHTF
+2796 GSAADGYIEHTF

-2831 GYTAMDTDDFAPNE
+2831 SYASMDANDFAPGE
-2845 ALSGRLSFV
+2845 ALSGRLAFV

-2867 VDDLGEYNEAFRLY
+2867 VDDVGEYDEAFRLY
-2881 LNQASPGSS
+2881 LTQASPGSS
-2890 IQSGSTANPGYTN
+2890 IQDGSTANPGYLN
-2903 NYAVLKNDDTRFDV
+2903 NHVVLQNDDTRFDV
-2917 SSAHVA
+2917 SGERIT
-2923 EGADLV
+2923 EGNELV
-2929 FTITREGDQRGR
+2929 FTITRAGDQRGS
-2941 DSVDWKIVLG
+2941 DSVDWSIALG
-2951 GAESS
+2951 GSEAS

-2969 DPADLDMSAILAN
+2969 DPADLDMDAILAN
-2982 NPGLSWDAATRTL
+2982 NPGLHWDSDSRTL
-2995 SGSFTFLNGELTK
+2995 SGSFTFVNGELTK

-3023 REEVKMEL
+3023 REEVQMVL
-3031 SNPQNLDGDIETPS
+3031 SNPQNLDGDIETPT
-3045 LGHNEGGWV
+3045 LGYNQGGWV

-3059 AALLGVTSS
+3059 AALLAVTSS
-3068 TSELFEG
+3068 TSEVFEG
-3075 NSGSTSVTF
+3075 NTGTTSVTF

-3090 QPGGSIDYASSVA
+3090 QPGGSVDYASSVA
-3103 WQVVGSNI
+3103 WQIVGNNI
-3111 NWGGGNGGAQVSN
+3111 NWGGNGGGQVSA
-3124 YGGDAVAVNSPYF
+3124 YGGNAAAVTSAGS
-3137 NTTYGVVNFAAGE
+3137 NTTYGVVNFATGE

-3165 EPDTPLNFSL
+3165 EPDTLLNFSL
-3175 LSPQEAYDSPFIS
+3175 ISPNDAYNHPFIS
-3188 SQYHDEYGPT
+3188 SQYRDEYGPT

-3217 LWVGYFGNADPV
+3217 LWVGSFGNADPV
-3229 ASGYEGQPLNFTI
+3229 VSGYEGQPLNFTI

-3253 IGYTLTNGSTNNADF
+3253 ISYTLTNGSTSNADF
-3268 VSLSGTFTVPAGQYS
+3268 VSMSGTFTLPAGVSS
-3283 YNVAL
+3283 YNVSL
-3288 ADLLKADGT
+3288 LDLLKADGI
-3297 IENTENFTLRLS
+3297 IENTEGFTLRLT
-3309 APADSAGS
+3309 APADITGS
-3317 SVRFASD
+3317 SVRFGSD
-3324 ASLASGSNN
+3324 PSLASGSNSID
-3333 MTVAGTLLESDTR
+3333 VDGTLLESDTR
-3346 YTATPSTASQSEADI
+3346 YTATPTVASQSEADA
-3361 GQTTTYAL
+3361 GQTTTYSL
-3369 TINRSG
+3369 TVNRTG

-3389 GANPVDAAD
+3389 GANPADAAD
-3398 FGGSLPS
+3398 FSGGVLPS
-3405 GTLSFA
+3405 GTLGFA
-3411 DGVMTGNLNIVVRG
+3411 NGVMTGNINIVVRG

-3445 SAGIVNRA
+3445 SAGIVNRP
-3453 VSGQNSADLT
+3453 VTGQNSPDLT

-3475 ASITETDANQTLA
+3475 ASITETDANQTLT
-3488 FTVTRSGVISGTSS
+3488 FTITRSGVISGTSS
-3502 MNWSLLHDTTSAA
+3502 MNWSLLHDTTNAA
-3515 DFSGATSGVV
+3515 DFTGATNGVV
-3525 NFAANQTTAQIS
+3525 NFAANQTTAQ
-3537 VTVVGDVTPEQ
+3537 VTVTIVGDVTPEQ
-3548 VENFRIA
+3548 VEKFRIA
-3555 LSNLSSDISDP
+3555 LSNFSSDISDQ
-3566 IRTTANGTIRND
+3566 IRTTAEGTIRND
-3578 DASFSIAAGPAAQEG
+3578 DSSFSIVAGPAVQEG

-3600 TRSHSTEQSQTIN
+3600 TRSHLTEQNQTIN
-3613 WQVLFN
+3613 WQILLN
-3619 GTANNADLSGPLSAS
+3619 GTANAADLNGQPLSGS
-3634 VTFAPGELTKT
+3634 VTFAPNELSKT
-3645 ISIQSN
+3645 ITIQSS
-3651 QDSVAEADETYSVQI
+3651 QDAVAEADETYSVQI
-3666 TLGTGTTGD
+3666 TLGAGTTGD
-3675 TLTQAS
+3675 TITQAT

-3695 VAGQTDL
+3695 VADQSEL

-3727 VNWRLGSALAGVAD
+3727 VNWRLGSLQAGVAD
-3741 FATADQIGD
+3741 FATADQLGD

-3765 SSKTVT
+3765 SSKTIT

-3781 GDEAFQIVLGNPVGA
+3781 GDEAFQVVLGNPVGA

-3811 ASISIAATD
+3811 ASISIVATD

-3826 NSGTTALT
+3826 NSGSTAFT
-3834 FTITRSGSLDQ
+3834 FTITRSGALDQ
-3845 PKTVDWSVVG
+3845 PKTVDWAVIG
-3855 SGAHPAD
+3855 RGAHPVD
-3862 GSDFALGVLPSGSL
+3862 GDDFEFGSLPSGSL
-3876 VLPEGQASVTLTINV
+3876 VLPAGQASVTLTINV

-3904 VVLSNPSSGLV
+3904 VVLSNPASGLV
-3915 IDQGRADGL
+3915 IDQASADGL
-3924 IRADDVVIDVTA
+3924 IIADDVVIDVTA

-3943 TDGQTTWFDFVLTR
+3943 DDGQTTWFDFVLTR
-3957 SGKLSGSETINWSVA
+3957 SGKLSGTETINWSVA

-3989 SVTFS
+3989 SVTFA

-4038 IVNDDVSLTI
+4038 IMNDDVSLTI
-4048 AAADARHVE
+4048 VATDARHVE
-4057 GHDGL
+4057 GHDGVE
-4062 QTVYTFTVSRS
+4062 TVYTFTVSRS
-4073 GNLNLATSVDWS
+4073 GNLDLATSVDWS
-4085 LQGLANAA
+4085 LQGLADAA

-4115 TISITVTGDRLVEPD
+4115 TISITVIGDRLVEPD

-4149 SATGTIVSDDVHWD
+4149 SATGTIISDDVHWD
-4163 ISVAATPV
+4163 IGVTATPV
-4171 EGDNGATGYQFL
+4171 EGDSGATGYQFL

-4192 TSLAWSVAG
+4192 TTLAWSVAG

-4211 FSGGQLPFGDLTF
+4211 FFGGQLPFGELTF

-4251 TLQAPSDSLSH
+4251 SLQAPSDSLSH

-4267 QVAAQIRNDDDVFTI
+4267 QVDAVIRNDDDVFAI
-4282 APRAADA
+4282 SPRAADA
-4289 VEGTA
+4289 AEGTS

-4318 DTDVSDFFTTSGT
+4318 DTDVSDFFATSGT

-4336 GQSEMVLSIP
+4336 GQSEMVLTIP

-4363 YQPGAGSTIDAGA
+4363 YQPGAGSTIDASA
-4376 GSAAGVIRNDD
+4376 GSAAGIIRNDD

-4393 SVAAQVHEGD
+4393 SVVAQVHEGD

-4418 DTSGHTSV
+4418 DTSGETSV

-4432 GSARAADFLGGVLP
+4432 GSATAADFPGGVLP
-4446 SGSVLFAA
+4446 SGSVVFAT
-4454 GETLKDIYIDVL
+4454 GETHKDIYIDVL
-4466 GDGFDEGDES
+4466 GDGLDEGDES

-4487 SDIVGNDQLGT
+4487 ADIVGNDQIGT

-4536 GTASVDWRAT
+4536 GTASVDWRAAGT
-4546 GIGAQPLSDAEFAA
+4546 GPHPLSDAEFAA
-4560 LSGSVQFADGETSKT
+4560 LTGTVHFADGETSKT

-4599 SYGSTITSGPVSA
+4599 SYGSTITTGPVSA

-4654 ASVLWEVLPTGA
+4654 ASVLWEVVPSGA

-4700 DSLGEKDET
+4700 DTLGEQDET
-4709 FSVRLSDAEGATIL
+4709 FSVVLSDAEGATIL

-4741 ALGSDSLREGD
+4741 ALGSDSQREGD
-4752 TGDITEFVYRVER
+4752 TGEVTEFVYRVER
-4765 VGDSAG
+4765 VGDSSG

-4781 SGTYPANAGS
+4781 NGTYPANAGS

-4803 FADGETYRDILIRV
+4803 FADGETYKDIVIRV

-4822 LGPDQGFEVMLSDP
+4822 LGPDQGFEVVLSDP
-4836 QGIDLINDRATGTIL
+4836 QGIELINDRANGTIL

-4873 TTLFRFT
+4873 TTVFRFT

-4920 QFAAGETSKVL
+4920 HFAAGETSKVL
-4931 EIAVKG
+4931 EIAVNG
-4937 DDLGESD
+4937 DDIGESD
-4944 EQFIVQLSSSGG
+4944 EQFTVQLSSSGG

-4967 RATIQSDDVAV
+4967 RATIQSDDVAL
-4978 TVLALDNSRLEGT
+4978 TVLALDSSRLEGG

-5008 SAALTIGYSIVGAV
+5008 DVALTIQYSIVGAV

-5028 VPLTG
+5028 IPLTG

-5045 FSLPIRGD
+5045 FNLPIRGD

-5058 DESFNLTF
+5058 DESFDLTF
-5066 THPAIAGGA
+5066 THPAIVGGS

-5097 VEGDTGLQTVTYQ
+5097 VEGDIGLQTVTYQ
-5110 VTRNPTASAE
+5110 VTRNPTSSAE

-5142 LPAGSVT
+5142 LPSGSVT

-5157 SFSFQVAGDRT
+5157 SFSFQVSGDRA
-5168 VEADELMSVVLR
+5168 VEVDELMSIVLR

-5187 VLVSKD
+5187 VLISKD
-5193 VVLRDNDQAGAGD
+5193 VVLRNDDQAGAGD
-5206 DLLTGTA
+5206 DLLTGTS
-5213 GADNLAGL
+5213 GADNLSGL

-5228 GGAGSDVLE
+5228 GGAGSDVLN

-5244 LVGGSGA
+5244 LVGGAGA
-5251 DVLRGGAGADRFH
+5251 DVLIGGAGADRFH

-5273 AILDFQV
+5273 AILDFQA

-5286 FDQSAFGGLSNLTS
+5286 FDPTAFGGLNGLTS

-5308 VMDTLAQLAAQGNA
+5308 IMQTLAQLAGQGNA
-5322 DVYRVSFASGQF
+5322 DVYRVSFAPGQF
-5334 QFGTGSNG
+5334 QFGIGSNG
-5342 QLDELEAAIS
+5342 HLDELEAAIT
-5352 GSGQHSRSAFF
+5352 GNGQHSGAAFF

-5377 DTASGMDGSD
+5377 DTSSGTDGSG

-5397 PNAHNLPQDV
+5397 PDAHSLPQDI
-5407 IQPHTV
+5407 IQPYTV

>member
-1 MAELTSV
+1 MAELTSA
-8 QIATLVRA
+8 QIDTLVRA
-16 VQVVTD
+16 VQVVTN
-22 FLSGHAPAEVTSLE
+22 FLNGRAPEGIDSLE
-36 QALQAMH
+36 QALASMSQ
-43 DMLLAAGVP
+43 MLRAAGIAPQLAESLRQSVAD
-52 LQMAAALHQSMAAR
+52 QARAAAGQPQAVEASSWLQNWMADSDIQTQPVDAR
-66 ANAVAAGSA
+66 SNEV
-75 TTDASAWVK
+75 TTDPLPS
-84 ALLVETQFPTQP
+84 LVTPVSP
-96 AVPVERHDG
+96 A
-105 VQALEA
+105 
-111 TQLPGQSYASP
+111 
-122 PIPGPT
+122 PIAAPA
-128 PFDSTYRPEITG
+128 PFASTYRPEVTG
-140 LFGQDIAHGQAE
+140 LFGQDITRDQTTVAYQ
-152 VTFRPEQAALTGDA
+152 PERTQLTGDQ
-166 TGSGMPP
+166 TGSGMLPA
-173 PGLPPELA
+173 GAPPELA
-181 MLNLDGMGP
+181 MLNLDGFGP
-190 GLLGGVSS
+190 GLLGGVTP
-198 GIGTGVASQG
+198 GIGNGTAGQG
-208 TSGVAGGGLGMF
+208 TGGVAGGGLGIF
-220 PRLRGDTG
+220 PTFRDDSGLGSSLTAGTDRSPPLDSTPVQNTAPTGSSQSASVIAVQGAAAVLEGDTG
-228 IGSSLSAGTNG
+228 DTM
-239 ELSTGFELVSAPS
+239 T
-252 LRGEISEP
+252 
-260 VSILSVVGTPEVLES
+260 
-275 DDGGTL
+275 
-281 VLVFTVSR
+281 LVFTVTR
-289 SGGTGASQVQW
+289 SGGAGAAQVQW
-300 TLNGLDSTLFGGN
+300 AL
-313 LPGGL
+313 
-318 LSFAEGQMTQEI
+318 
-330 RIEVPGDYLVQ
+330 
-341 GDRTATVTLSN
+341 
-352 PSAGMQLGGQTSAG
+352 
-366 TRILDNDSTVSMV
+366 
-379 AVQQQVLEGDE
+379 
-390 GDQQLLTFVVTRDNG
+390 
-405 RAAAT
+405 
-410 VEWNASGL
+410 SGL
-418 DPALFGGN
+418 DAALFGGA
-426 LPGGLLSFA
+426 LPSGAIAFA
-435 EGQMTQEIRIEVP
+435 QGQTQQQIRIEVP
-448 GDYLAQGDRTATVTL
+448 GDYLAQGDRTAVVTL
-463 SNPSAGMQLGGQA
+463 SGPSAGSQLGQSSA
-476 SAGTRILDN
+476 SVQILDN
-485 DSTVSM
+485 DATVSIQ
-491 VAVQQQ
+491 A
-497 VLEGDK
+497 
-503 GESQFL
+503 
-509 TFVVTRDNGRAA
+509 TR
-521 ATVEWNASGLDPAL
+521 L
-535 FGGNLP
+535 
-541 GGLLSFAEGQMT
+541 
-553 QEIRI
+553 
-558 EVPGDYLAQGDR
+558 
-570 TATVTLSNP
+570 
-579 SAGMQL
+579 
-585 GGQASADTRILD
+585 
-597 NESTVSV
+597 
-604 VAVQQQVLEG
+604 QVLEG
-614 DEGDQQ
+614 DEGEQQ

-625 VTRDNGRAA
+625 VTRSNGRAEA
-634 ASVEW
+634 TLDWA
-639 SASGLDD
+639 ASGLDE
-646 ADIGGLLP
+646 ADIGGPLP
-654 SGTLTFGV
+654 SGSLTFGV
-662 GEVSKTLTIPLLGDR
+662 GEVSKTISIALLGDR
-677 VVEPNEVLTVTLAN
+677 VVEPNEVLTVSLSN
-691 PSTHLTLGTPSAS
+691 PSSNLTIVTAD
-704 ATVVNDDG
+704 ATTTVLNDDG
-712 LVSIRANQAQVAEG
+712 LVSIRANQAQVVEG
-726 DSGTTT
+726 DTGTTT
-732 TVSFTVT
+732 TISFTVT
-739 RTDSQAAGSVLWSVS
+739 RTDSLSSGSVRWSVS
-754 GIDAEDIVEG
+754 GVDAEDLVEG
-764 IGGGTLQFSAGETSR
+764 IDGGLLHFAAGETSR
-779 DIVLTVRGDRDVEE
+779 DIVLTVRGDREVEDDKTLTV
-793 NERLIVSLQSDQSN
+793 NLQSEQSN
-807 LRVSGGSASTQI
+807 LRVSGGSASTVI
-819 VNDDTGLSLRG
+819 VNDDTGVSLRG
-830 VTMDVVEGGQGQQ
+830 VTMDVMEGGQGQQ

-873 ADANDFVAGQ
+873 ADANDFAAGQ
-883 NLLNLV
+883 NLLNLA

-917 AEMDETYGIVLNN
+917 AEMDETFGIVLSN

-953 SIDAVTPSTVEGN
+953 SIEALTPSTVEGN

-977 RTGNISSA
+977 RTGNISNA
-985 GQIGYQV
+985 GQIGYQI
-992 AGYGELPTNVNDF
+992 AGYGELPADVNDF
-1005 AADQAMSGLVQFA
+1005 AAGQAMNGTVQFA

-1037 GTESYTVSLQAQD
+1037 GAESYTVSLQAQD

-1055 DVGAALASID
+1055 DVGAALATID
-1065 SDDQAVAIVART
+1065 SDDQAVSIVARN

-1099 LSLSGSVQ
+1099 LSLSGTVQ

-1129 GTVEFAPGQSSA
+1129 GTVQFAPGQSSA
-1141 VIRFSASPDSRYEP
+1141 VIRFSATPDSQFEP

-1224 DWSLVFGSD
+1224 DWRLVFGSG
-1233 ANSANVADF
+1233 ANAANAADF
-1242 IAGTAFNGTLVFGRG
+1242 LNGTAFNGTLEFGRG

-1268 ADNLVELDE
+1268 PDNLVELDE
-1277 TFQVVLSNPSPG
+1277 SFQVVLSNPSPG

-1294 GSVNGLIRNDDVVFN
+1294 GSANGLIRNDDVVFN
-1309 LLSQADSLE
+1309 LLSQANSLE

-1348 GAVNGVSG
+1348 GASNGVSG
-1356 SDFVGGVLP
+1356 SDFVGGILP

-1379 IVLHIATD
+1379 IVLPIATD
-1387 SQLEVD
+1387 SQLEPD
-1393 ESFVL
+1393 ESFVI
-1398 SLGTPSPGA
+1398 SLGTPGPGA
-1407 TVGNGSVNGVLL
+1407 TVGNGSVNGMLL

-1426 IQAQTESVAEGGD
+1426 IQAQTASVAEGGD
-1439 GQVAQLNFLV
+1439 GQVAQLNFQV
-1449 NRTGYLGGTGSVAW
+1449 NRTGYLSGTGSVAW
-1463 RVVGEDGNPVDGV
+1463 RVVGEGGNPVDGA
-1476 DFVGGVLPSGTLNF
+1476 DFVGGVLPSGVLNF
-1490 TSGQTSQTITLQVAG
+1490 TSGQTSQTISLQVAG

-1520 DPSTGASLGNASATA
+1520 DPSTGASLGNASASAT
-1535 SITNDDTGLAIA
+1535 ITNDDTGLAIA
-1547 TTTSGL
+1547 TTRSGL
-1553 VEGDN
+1553 LEGDG

-1572 ITGTTSVDWSLSGQ
+1572 TTGTTSVDWSLSGQ
-1586 VNAADFVDGVLPS
+1586 VDAADFVGGVLPS
-1599 GTVTFAPGETSK
+1599 GTVTFGPGETSK
-1611 VIQIAVRGDRDV
+1611 VIQIVVRGDRDV
-1623 EGNESFTVTL
+1623 EGDESFTVTL

-1643 TGQAQGSIVS
+1643 VGEAQGSIVS
-1653 DDIGISIQAQQTA
+1653 DDVGISIQAQQSA
-1666 VNEGATSETQVLR
+1666 VDEGAAGETQVLR

-1687 LASPVSVTWAA
+1687 LSGPVSVTWAA

-1703 SDFALGTALNGLV
+1703 DDFAAGTALNGLV

-1729 TLNGD
+1729 TLAGD

-1744 LTLGNPLS
+1744 LTLGNPPS

-1779 VADQASAAESDAGQE
+1779 AADQASAAESDAGQA

-1820 GVEAASLADFVAG
+1820 GVDAASLADFVTG
-1833 QDALGG
+1833 QDALGA

-1849 FAEGQTSVQ
+1849 FAEGQASVQ
-1858 ISVRVAGDGH
+1858 ITVRVAGDGH
-1868 IELDEAFR
+1868 IELDESFS
-1876 VELQARDGNSEL
+1876 VELQARDGNTEL
-1888 TVASAESRINNDDL
+1888 TVASAETRIDNDDM

-1918 GSTAFTFTVTRAG
+1918 GTTAFTFTVTRAG

-1949 ADFAASSGTLNFA
+1949 ADFAASSGTLSFA
-1962 EGEASK
+1962 TGEGSK

-1982 DETFT
+1982 DEAFT
-1987 VTLNNARLG
+1987 VTLNNARLE

-2008 AGVIRNDDQGF
+2008 DGVIRNDDQGF

-2034 SKTVVYTIVRN
+2034 SKTVIYTIVRS

-2058 TGSNGGDAADTIG
+2058 TGSNGGDTADTIG
-2071 GLPTGS
+2071 GLPSGS
-2077 LIFAPG
+2077 LTFAPG
-2083 QSERTVSFTLR
+2083 QSERTVSFVLR
-2094 GDTRA
+2094 GDTRV
-2099 EANEAFTLTLSNPS
+2099 EADEAFTLTLSNPS
-2113 AGVLIKASDSTLV
+2113 AGILIKASDSTLV
-2126 SNDDTNFGI
+2126 TNDDTNFSI
-2135 SAQAA
+2135 SAPAA
-2140 QNEGATGDVSEF
+2140 QNEGAAGDVTEF

-2177 INASDFQGSQ
+2177 VNATDFQGSQ
-2187 DALGNNAGL
+2187 DTLGNNAGL
-2196 PSGTVNFAAN
+2196 PSGTVSFAAG

-2219 NAVESNESLQVS
+2219 NTVESNESLQVS
-2231 LFNPVGG
+2231 LFNPTGG
-2238 TIEAGEGTAGTQVVN
+2238 TIEAGEGTASTQVLN
-2253 DDASFSIVANA
+2253 DDASFSIAANA
-2264 ATQAEGNSGERDVVF
+2264 TTQAEGNTGERDVSF

-2293 TWTLSGGLNASDLGS
+2293 TWALSGGLNLSDLGA
-2308 GQANSGT
+2308 GQASSGT

-2328 IRVRGDSAFEGDE
+2328 IRVRGDSSVEGDE
-2341 AVTVTLSNP
+2341 AVTVMLSNP
-2350 SVNASIGTASA
+2350 SANASIGTASA
-2361 TTTLS
+2361 TTTLT

-2382 EGNSDYVEF
+2382 EGNSGYVEF

-2398 GYTSQASTV
+2398 GYTSQVSTV

-2420 AADFF
+2420 AADFS
-2425 GSQAADVLRDGN
+2425 GSQAAGVLRDVD

-2477 ASPGNEIITAVAD
+2477 ASPGNEIATASAD

-2497 AELSI
+2497 AEVSI
-2502 SGTLSRSEGDAGHGT
+2502 TGTLVVNEGDAGHGQ

-2534 STVDWAVQHVDTD
+2534 STVNWAVQHIDTTSA
-2547 YLDFTNGS
+2547 DFTNGS
-2555 VNLNPSGTVTFL
+2555 VNLNPSGTVTFA
-2567 ANETSK
+2567 ANETTQ
-2573 TFRVYAYGNTGVG
+2573 TFRVYAYGDTGVG

-2604 TSIGSSGSVQ
+2604 TSIGSNGSVQ

-2642 TYTITLTRSGD
+2642 TYTINLTRSGD
-2653 TAKASSL
+2653 TSKVSTLDWAVSGEQVSL
-2660 SWSLSG
+2660 
-2666 QNVYD
+2666 
-2671 YSNGR
+2671 NGGWN
-2676 WEASVDGADFV
+2676 WESIADGTDF
-2687 GGSLPSGTVNFAN
+2687 GGTLPSGNVRFEV
-2700 GETSKTITISVRGDN
+2700 GQTSKTITFTVRGDD
-2715 VVEDDQWF
+2715 VVENNEWF
-2723 KVQFTNTGGIDELR
+2723 KVLFSNTGGIDELY
-2737 APQTGS
+2737 APQSGNQGIISATQQTTNKSETG
-2743 QNIYTSD
+2743 
-2750 STLQNGTSAS
+2750 
-2760 NVYLFGEVQR
+2760 VYLFGEIQR
-2770 DEAEFYIQNTPTTG
+2770 DEAEFYIESNPTTG
-2784 RERFEGD
+2784 RDRFEGD

-2796 GTAPDGYIEHTF
+2796 GSAVDGYIEHTF

-2818 PAWVDWAVQTSVS
+2818 PAWVDWAVQTGVS
-2831 GYTAMDTDDFAPNE
+2831 GYTAMDIDDFAPGE
-2845 ALSGRLSFV
+2845 ALSGRLSFA

-2867 VDDLGEYNEAFRLY
+2867 VDDVGEYDEAFRLY

-2890 IQSGSTANPGYTN
+2890 IQPGSTASPPGGAN

-2917 SSAHVA
+2917 SSQRIS
-2923 EGADLV
+2923 EGDELV
-2929 FTITREGDQRGR
+2929 FTITRAGDQRGS

-2951 GAESS
+2951 GSESG
-2956 NESNNVRNDWYKL
+2956 NESNNVRDDWYKL
-2969 DPADLDMSAILAN
+2969 DPADLDMDAILAN
-2982 NPGLSWDAATRTL
+2982 NPGLSWDADTRTL
-2995 SGSFTFLNGELTK
+2995 SGSFTFIAGELTK

-3031 SNPQNLDGDIETPS
+3031 SNPQNLDGDIETPT
-3045 LGHNEGGWV
+3045 LGYNQGGWV

-3059 AALLGVTSS
+3059 AALLGVTRS
-3068 TSELFEG
+3068 TSEVFEDTTG
-3075 NSGSTSVTF
+3075 TTSITF

-3090 QPGGSIDYASSVA
+3090 QPGGSVDYASSVA
-3103 WQVVGSNI
+3103 WQIVGDAI
-3111 NWGGGNGGAQVSN
+3111 NWGGNGGAQVSN
-3124 YGGDAVAVNSPYF
+3124 YGGNAAAVISASSS
-3137 NTTYGVVNFAAGE
+3137 TTYGVVNFLAGE

-3165 EPDTPLNFSL
+3165 EPDTLLNFSL
-3175 LSPQEAYDSPFIS
+3175 ISPNDAYNNTFIA
-3188 SQYHDEYGPT
+3188 SQYRDEYGPT

-3206 ASTTLKNDDIR
+3206 ASATLKNDDIR
-3217 LWVGYFGNADPV
+3217 LWVGYFGNANPV

-3253 IGYTLTNGSTNNADF
+3253 IGYTLTNGTTSNADF
-3268 VSLSGTFTVPAGQYS
+3268 VSLSGTFTLPAGTSS
-3283 YNVAL
+3283 YNVSL
-3288 ADLLKADGT
+3288 LDLLKADGI
-3297 IENTENFTLRLS
+3297 IENTEGFTLTLN
-3309 APADSAGS
+3309 APADTTGS
-3317 SVRFASD
+3317 TVRFGSDGWSASS
-3324 ASLASGSNN
+3324 ATSMSV
-3333 MTVAGTLLESDTR
+3333 TGTLLESDTR
-3346 YTATPSTASQSEADI
+3346 YTATPTNASQSEADA
-3361 GQTTTYAL
+3361 GQTTTYSL
-3369 TINRSG
+3369 TVNRTG

-3380 SVKWRVEGV
+3380 SVNWRVEGV
-3389 GANPVDAAD
+3389 GANPADAAD
-3398 FGGSLPS
+3398 FSGGVLPS

-3411 DGVMTGNLNIVVRG
+3411 NGVMTGNINIVVRG

-3445 SAGIVNRA
+3445 NAGIVNRP
-3453 VSGQNSADLT
+3453 VSGQNSPDLT

-3475 ASITETDANQTLA
+3475 ASITETDANQTLT

-3525 NFAANQTTAQIS
+3525 NFAANQTTAQIT

-3593 QAQTFVI
+3593 QAQTLVI
-3600 TRSHSTEQSQTIN
+3600 SRSHDTVQSQTIN
-3613 WQVLFN
+3613 WQILLN
-3619 GTANNADLSGPLSAS
+3619 GSANAADLAGQAMSGS

-3645 ISIQSN
+3645 ISVQSS
-3651 QDSVAEADETYSVQI
+3651 QDAVAEADETYSVQI
-3666 TLGTGTTGD
+3666 TLGSGTAGD
-3675 TLTQAS
+3675 SITQAT

-3695 VAGQTDL
+3695 VAGQTEL

-3727 VNWRLGSALAGVAD
+3727 VNWRLGSVLAGVAD

-3765 SSKTVT
+3765 SSKTIT

-3826 NSGTTALT
+3826 NSGTTAFT
-3834 FTITRSGSLDQ
+3834 FTITRSGSLEQ
-3845 PKTVDWSVVG
+3845 PKTVDWAVIG

-3876 VLPEGQASVTLTINV
+3876 VLPAGQASVTLTINV

-3915 IDQGRADGL
+3915 IDQATADGL
-3924 IRADDVVIDVTA
+3924 IRADDVVIDVAA

-3943 TDGQTTWFDFVLTR
+3943 DDGQTTWFDFVLTR
-3957 SGKLSGSETINWSVA
+3957 SGKLSGTETINWSVA

-3989 SVTFS
+3989 SVTFT

-4011 GEANEDFRLSLS
+4011 GEANEDFRLSLNS
-4023 SADGVVFTQATADAT
+4023 TDGVVFTQATADAT

-4048 AAADARHVE
+4048 VATDARHVE

-4073 GNLNLATSVDWS
+4073 GNLDLATSVDWS
-4085 LQGLANAA
+4085 LQGLADAA

-4098 VLPSGTLSFA
+4098 VLPGGTLNFA
-4108 SGDANSQ
+4108 SGEAGSQ
-4115 TISITVTGDRLVEPD
+4115 TISITVIGDRAVEPD
-4130 ETFQVVLGN
+4130 ESFQVVLGN

-4149 SATGTIVSDDVHWD
+4149 SATGIIVSDDVHWD

-4192 TSLAWSVAG
+4192 TTLAWSVAG
-4201 SGANPASADD
+4201 SGVNPASADD

-4224 AEGQMSQTITVW
+4224 AAGQMSQTITVW

-4251 TLQAPSDSLSH
+4251 SLQAPSDSLSH
-4262 SFANQ
+4262 TFANQ
-4267 QVAAQIRNDDDVFTI
+4267 QVSALIRNDDDVFAI
-4282 APRAADA
+4282 APRAADS
-4289 VEGTA
+4289 VEGTT
-4294 LTFTVTRTGSTEG
+4294 LTFTVIRTGSTEG
-4307 TSTVNWRINHG
+4307 TSTVAWRINHG
-4318 DTDVSDFFTTSGT
+4318 DTDVSDFFATSGT

-4393 SVAAQVHEGD
+4393 SVVAQVHEGD

-4418 DTSGHTSV
+4418 DTSGQTSV

-4432 GSARAADFLGGVLP
+4432 GSASAADFPGGVLP
-4446 SGSVLFAA
+4446 SGSVVFAA
-4454 GETLKDIYIDVL
+4454 GETHKDIYIDVL
-4466 GDGFDEGDES
+4466 GDGFDEGDEQ
-4476 FTLHLSNPTGN
+4476 FTLHLFNPTGN
-4487 SDIVGNDQLGT
+4487 TDIVGNDQVGT
-4498 IVNDDDSLA
+4498 LVNDDDSLA

-4536 GTASVDWRAT
+4536 GTASVDWRAA
-4546 GIGAQPLSDAEFAA
+4546 GIGAHPLSDAEFAA
-4560 LSGSVQFADGETSKT
+4560 LTGTVQFADGETSKT

-4599 SYGSTITSGPVSA
+4599 SYGSTITTGPVSA

-4654 ASVLWEVLPTGA
+4654 ASVLWEVLPSGA
-4666 NPVNAEDFGGIY
+4666 NPANAEDFGGIY

-4700 DSLGEKDET
+4700 DTLGEQDET
-4709 FSVRLSDAEGATIL
+4709 FSVVLSDAEGATIL

-4741 ALGSDSLREGD
+4741 ALGSDRQREGD

-4765 VGDSAG
+4765 VGESAG

-4781 SGTYPANAGS
+4781 NGTYPANAGS
-4791 FVGGVLP
+4791 FDGGVLP

-4803 FADGETYRDILIRV
+4803 FADGETHKDIVIRV
-4817 QGDDV
+4817 RGDDV
-4822 LGPDQGFEVMLSDP
+4822 LGPDQGFEVVLSDP
-4836 QGIDLINDRATGTIL
+4836 QGIDLINDRATGTIV

-4858 IRVVDSVLAEGNGGA
+4858 IRVVDSVLAEGNGG
-4873 TTLFRFT
+4873 TTTVFRFT

-4886 TTSAASIDWSVA
+4886 TASSASIDWSVA
-4898 GSGAAPADGADFV
+4898 GSGAAPADGSDFV
-4911 GGVLPTGTL
+4911 GGVLPAGTL

-4931 EIAVKG
+4931 EIAVNG

-4944 EQFIVQLSSSGG
+4944 EQFIVQLASSGG

-4978 TVLALDNSRLEGT
+4978 TVLALDNSRLEGA

-5008 SAALTIGYSIVGAV
+5008 GAALTIGYSIVGAV

-5028 VPLTG
+5028 IPLTG

-5045 FSLPIRGD
+5045 FNLPIRGD

-5083 DDDLGLAISGPDSL
+5083 DDDLGLAITGPDSL
-5097 VEGDTGLQTVTYQ
+5097 MEGDSGLQTVTYQ
-5110 VTRNPTASAE
+5110 LTRNPTGSAE

-5157 SFSFQVAGDRT
+5157 SFSFQVSGDRA
-5168 VEADELMSVVLR
+5168 VEADELMSIVLR

-5187 VLVSKD
+5187 VLISKD
-5193 VVLRDNDQAGAGD
+5193 VVLRNNDQAGAGD

-5213 GADNLAGL
+5213 GADNLSGL
-5221 GGNDRLF
+5221 GGNDQLF
-5228 GGAGSDVLE
+5228 GGAGSDVLN

-5244 LVGGSGA
+5244 LVGGAGA
-5251 DVLRGGAGADRFH
+5251 DVLSGGAGADRFH
-5264 YTSPADGMD
+5264 YSSPADGMD
-5273 AILDFQV
+5273 AILDFQA

-5286 FDQSAFGGLSNLTS
+5286 FDPTAFGGLNSLTS
-5300 VSQAFTGD
+5300 VSQSFTGD
-5308 VMDTLAQLAAQGNA
+5308 IMDTLAQLAGQGNA
-5322 DVYRVSFASGQF
+5322 DVYRVSFAPGQF

-5342 QLDELEAAIS
+5342 HLDELEAAIS
-5352 GSGQHSRSAFF
+5352 GNGQHNGAAFF

-5377 DTASGMDGSD
+5377 DTASGSDGSG

-5397 PNAHNLPQDV
+5397 PDAHSLPQDI
-5407 IQPHTV
+5407 IQPYTV

>member
-1 MAELTSV
+1 MAELTSA
-8 QIATLVRA
+8 QIDTLVRA

-22 FLSGHAPAEVTSLE
+22 FLNGRAPDGIDSLE
-36 QALQAMH
+36 QALTVMSQ
-43 DMLLAAGVP
+43 MLRSAGIPVQLAES
-52 LQMAAALHQSMAAR
+52 LRQSIAEQAR
-66 ANAVAAGSA
+66 ATQSQPEAVEAFSWVQSWLANADIEVQRLDEGS
-75 TTDASAWVK
+75 TSAPLDVLTPM
-84 ALLVETQFPTQP
+84 AEP
-96 AVPVERHDG
+96 APSIS
-105 VQALEA
+105 APA
-111 TQLPGQSYASP
+111 
-122 PIPGPT
+122 
-128 PFDSTYRPEITG
+128 PFDSTHRPEITG
-140 LFGQDIAHGQAE
+140 LLGQDIDRSDVATQ
-152 VTFRPEQAALTGDA
+152 PERTQLTGDLS
-166 TGSGMPP
+166 GSGVLP
-173 PGLPPELA
+173 PGVPPELA
-181 MLNLDGMGP
+181 MLNLDGFGP
-190 GLLGGVSS
+190 GLLGGVTT
-198 GIGTGVASQG
+198 GIGPGGASQG
-208 TSGVAGGGLGMF
+208 TGGVAGGGLGVF
-220 PRLRGDTG
+220 PNFRDDSG
-228 IGSSLSAGTNG
+228 IGSSLSAGTDRGLPPDTSGN
-239 ELSTGFELVSAPS
+239 EATPPTGSSQPTSA
-252 LRGEISEP
+252 
-260 VSILSVVGTPEVLES
+260 LSVR
-275 DDGGTL
+275 GGGDVVEGDSGDTM

-289 SGGTGASQVQW
+289 TFATGAAQVQW
-300 TLNGLDSTLFGGN
+300 TL
-313 LPGGL
+313 
-318 LSFAEGQMTQEI
+318 
-330 RIEVPGDYLVQ
+330 
-341 GDRTATVTLSN
+341 
-352 PSAGMQLGGQTSAG
+352 
-366 TRILDNDSTVSMV
+366 
-379 AVQQQVLEGDE
+379 
-390 GDQQLLTFVVTRDNG
+390 
-405 RAAAT
+405 
-410 VEWNASGL
+410 SGL
-418 DPALFGGN
+418 DPALFGGS
-426 LPGGLLSFA
+426 LPSGALVFA
-435 EGQMTQEIRIEVP
+435 DGQTEQQIRIEVP
-448 GDYLAQGDRTATVTL
+448 GDYLAQGDRTAVVSL
-463 SNPSAGMQLGGQA
+463 SSPSAGSQLGQSSA
-476 SAGTRILDN
+476 SVQILDN
-485 DSTVSM
+485 DATVSIQ
-491 VAVQQQ
+491 A
-497 VLEGDK
+497 
-503 GESQFL
+503 
-509 TFVVTRDNGRAA
+509 TR
-521 ATVEWNASGLDPAL
+521 L
-535 FGGNLP
+535 
-541 GGLLSFAEGQMT
+541 
-553 QEIRI
+553 
-558 EVPGDYLAQGDR
+558 
-570 TATVTLSNP
+570 
-579 SAGMQL
+579 
-585 GGQASADTRILD
+585 
-597 NESTVSV
+597 
-604 VAVQQQVLEG
+604 QVLEG
-614 DEGDQQ
+614 DEGEQQ

-625 VTRDNGRAA
+625 VTRSNGRAEA
-634 ASVEW
+634 TIDWA
-639 SASGLDD
+639 ASGLDE
-646 ADIGGLLP
+646 ADIGGPLP
-654 SGTLTFGV
+654 SGTLTFGI
-662 GEVSKTLTIPLLGDR
+662 GEVSKTISIPLLGDR
-677 VVEPNEVLTVTLAN
+677 VVEPNEVLQVSLSN
-691 PSTHLTLGTPSAS
+691 PSSNLTIVTAD
-704 ATVVNDDG
+704 ATTTVLNDDG
-712 LVSIRANQAQVAEG
+712 LVSIRANQSQVVEG
-726 DSGTTT
+726 DTGTTT
-732 TVSFTVT
+732 TISFTVT
-739 RTDSQAAGSVLWSVS
+739 RTDSLSSGSVRWSVS
-754 GIDAEDIVEG
+754 GVDAEDLIEG
-764 IGGGTLQFSAGETSR
+764 IDGGFLHFAAGETSR
-779 DIVLTVRGDRDVEE
+779 DIVLTVRGDREVEDDKT
-793 NERLIVSLQSDQSN
+793 LTVSLQSEQSN
-807 LRVSGGSASTQI
+807 LRVSGGSASTVI
-819 VNDDTGLSLRG
+819 LNDDTGVSLRG
-830 VTMDVVEGGQGQQ
+830 VTMDVMEGGQGQQ

-851 RSELLDQSLTIDWRF
+851 RSELLDQSLSIDWRF

-873 ADANDFVAGQ
+873 ADANDFVSGQ
-883 NLLNLV
+883 NLLNLA
-889 DGMPSGNVTFAANET
+889 DGMPSGGVTFAPNET

-917 AEMDETYGIVLNN
+917 AEMDETFGIVLHN

-953 SIDAVTPSTVEGN
+953 SIEAVTPSTVEGN
-966 GTGGVQAFVVS
+966 GVGGVQAFIVT

-985 GQIGYQV
+985 GQIGYQI
-992 AGYGELPTNVNDF
+992 AGYGELPTDINDF
-1005 AADQAMSGLVQFA
+1005 AADQPMSGTVQFA

-1055 DVGAALASID
+1055 DVDAALASID
-1065 SDDQAVAIVART
+1065 SDDQAVSIVARN
-1077 ANVREGTTGTT
+1077 ANVREGTTSTT
-1088 PLEFVVTRSGE
+1088 PLEFVVTRTGE
-1099 LSLSGSVQ
+1099 LSLSGTVQ
-1107 WRVQGFGNNPVDA
+1107 WHVQGFGNNPVDA

-1141 VIRFSASPDSRYEP
+1141 VIRFSATPDSHYEP

-1169 MTVIQDRANGS
+1169 MTIIQDRANGS

-1201 SDMPRSLNF
+1201 SDTPRSLNF

-1224 DWSLVFGSD
+1224 DWRLVFGND
-1233 ANSANVADF
+1233 ANSANAADF
-1242 IAGTAFNGTLVFGRG
+1242 LAGTAFSGTLEFGRG

-1268 ADNLVELDE
+1268 PDNLVELDE

-1294 GSVNGLIRNDDVVFN
+1294 GSANGLIRNDDVVFN

-1348 GAVNGVSG
+1348 GAINGVDG

-1370 FAAGVDRME
+1370 FTAGVDRME

-1387 SQLEVD
+1387 SQLEAD

-1398 SLGTPSPGA
+1398 SLGAPNPGA
-1407 TVGNGSVNGVLL
+1407 TVGNGSVNGMLL

-1426 IQAQTESVAEGGD
+1426 IQAQTASVAEGGD

-1449 NRTGYLGGTGSVAW
+1449 NRTGYLNGTGSVAW
-1463 RVVGEDGNPVDGV
+1463 RVVGEGGNPVDGA

-1535 SITNDDTGLAIA
+1535 TITNDDTGLAIA
-1547 TTTSGL
+1547 TTRSGL
-1553 VEGDN
+1553 VEGDS

-1572 ITGTTSVDWSLSGQ
+1572 TTGTTSVDWSLSGE
-1586 VNAADFVDGVLPS
+1586 VDAADFVGGVLPS
-1599 GTVTFAPGETSK
+1599 GTVTFGPGETSK

-1623 EGNESFTVTL
+1623 EGDESFTVTL

-1643 TGQAQGSIVS
+1643 VGEAQGSIVS
-1653 DDIGISIQAQQTA
+1653 DDIGISIQAEHAA
-1666 VNEGATSETQVLR
+1666 VDEGAAGETQVLR

-1687 LASPVSVTWAA
+1687 LSGPVSVTWAA

-1703 SDFALGTALNGLV
+1703 DDFVLGTALNGLV

-1729 TLNGD
+1729 TLLGD

-1744 LTLGNPLS
+1744 LTLGNPVS
-1752 NPAHGQTQLLTD
+1752 NPAYGQTQLLTD
-1764 TASTLVRNDDLGLSI
+1764 TASTLVRNDDLALSI
-1779 VADQASAAESDAGQE
+1779 GADQASATEGDAGQE

-1802 RSGDLRATS
+1802 RTGDLRATS

-1820 GVEAASLADFVAG
+1820 GVDAASMADFVAG
-1833 QDALGG
+1833 QDELGV

-1858 ISVRVAGDGH
+1858 ITVRVAGDGH
-1868 IELDEAFR
+1868 IELDETFS
-1876 VELQARDGNSEL
+1876 VELQARDGNTEL
-1888 TVASAESRINNDDL
+1888 TVASAETCIDNDDM

-1918 GSTAFTFTVTRAG
+1918 GTTAFTFTVTRAG

-1949 ADFAASSGTLNFA
+1949 ADFAASSGTLSFA
-1962 EGEASK
+1962 AGEASL

-1987 VTLNNARLG
+1987 VTLNNARLE

-2008 AGVIRNDDQGF
+2008 DGVIRNDDQGF

-2025 ASISEGNSG
+2025 TSISEGNSG
-2034 SKTVVYTIVRN
+2034 SKTVIYTIVRS
-2045 GDLTGSATVDYQV
+2045 GDLTGSSTVDYQV

-2077 LIFAPG
+2077 LTFAPG
-2083 QSERTVSFTLR
+2083 QSERTVSFVLR
-2094 GDTRA
+2094 GDTRV
-2099 EANEAFTLTLSNPS
+2099 EADEAFTLTLSNPS
-2113 AGVLIKASDSTLV
+2113 AGILIKPSDSTLV
-2126 SNDDTNFGI
+2126 TNDDTNFSI
-2135 SAQAA
+2135 SAPAA
-2140 QNEGATGDVSEF
+2140 QNEGATGDVTEF

-2177 INASDFQGSQ
+2177 INATDFQGSQ
-2187 DALGNNAGL
+2187 DTLGNNAGL
-2196 PSGTVNFAAN
+2196 PSGTVSFAAG

-2219 NAVESNESLQVS
+2219 NTVESNESLQVS
-2231 LFNPVGG
+2231 LFNPTGG
-2238 TIEAGEGTAGTQVVN
+2238 TIEAGEGTASTQIVN
-2253 DDASFSIVANA
+2253 DDASFSIAANA

-2293 TWTLSGGLNASDLGS
+2293 TWTLSGGLNASDLGV
-2308 GQANSGT
+2308 GQASSGT

-2328 IRVRGDSAFEGDE
+2328 IRVRGDSNVEDDE

-2350 SVNASIGTASA
+2350 SANASIGTASA
-2361 TTTLS
+2361 TTTLT

-2374 SAFSADKG
+2374 SPLSADKG
-2382 EGNSDYVEF
+2382 EGNSGYVEF

-2398 GYTSQASTV
+2398 GYTNQVSTV

-2420 AADFF
+2420 GADFF
-2425 GSQAADVLRDGN
+2425 GSQAAGVLRDVD
-2437 GIPYGSVTFAAGE
+2437 GIPYGTVTFAVGE

-2458 VAGDSQLEGNET
+2458 VAGDSQLESNET

-2477 ASPGNEIITAVAD
+2477 ASPGNEIATASAD

-2497 AELSI
+2497 AEVSI
-2502 SGTLSRSEGDAGHGT
+2502 TGTLVVNEGDAGHGQ

-2534 STVDWAVQHVDTD
+2534 STVNWAVQHIDTTSA
-2547 YLDFTNGS
+2547 DFTNGS
-2555 VNLNPSGTVTFL
+2555 VNLNPTGTVTFA
-2567 ANETSK
+2567 ANETTQ
-2573 TFRVYAYGNTGVG
+2573 TFRVYAYGDTGVG

-2604 TSIGSSGSVQ
+2604 TSIGSNGSVQ

-2628 AQARQAE
+2628 VQARQAE
-2635 KIDGETT
+2635 KIEGEST
-2642 TYTITLTRSGD
+2642 TYTINLTRSGD
-2653 TAKASSL
+2653 TSKVSTLNWAVSGEQVSL
-2660 SWSLSG
+2660 
-2666 QNVYD
+2666 
-2671 YSNGR
+2671 NGGWN
-2676 WEASVDGADFV
+2676 WESIADGTDF
-2687 GGSLPSGTVNFAN
+2687 GGTLPSGNVRFEV
-2700 GETSKTITISVRGDN
+2700 GQTSKTITFTVRGDD
-2715 VVEDDQWF
+2715 VVENNEWF
-2723 KVQFTNTGGIDELR
+2723 KVLFSNTGGIDELY
-2737 APQTGS
+2737 APQSGNQGIISATQQTTNKSETG
-2743 QNIYTSD
+2743 
-2750 STLQNGTSAS
+2750 
-2760 NVYLFGEVQR
+2760 VYLFGEIQR
-2770 DEAEFYIQNTPTTG
+2770 DEAEFYIESNPTTG
-2784 RERFEGD
+2784 RDRFEGD

-2796 GTAPDGYIEHTF
+2796 GSAADGYIEHTF

-2818 PAWVDWAVQTSVS
+2818 PAWVDWAVQTGVS
-2831 GYTAMDTDDFAPNE
+2831 GYTAMDTDDFAPGE

-2867 VDDLGEYNEAFRLY
+2867 VDDVGEYDEAFRLY

-2890 IQSGSTANPGYTN
+2890 IQPGSTASPPGGAN

-2917 SSAHVA
+2917 SSQRIS
-2923 EGADLV
+2923 EGDELV
-2929 FTITREGDQRGR
+2929 FTITRAGDQRGS

-2951 GAESS
+2951 GSESG
-2956 NESNNVRNDWYKL
+2956 NESNNVRDDWYKL
-2969 DPADLDMSAILAN
+2969 DPADLDMSSILAN
-2982 NPGLSWDAATRTL
+2982 NPGLSWDADTRTL
-2995 SGSFTFLNGELTK
+2995 SGSFTFIAGELTK

-3023 REEVKMEL
+3023 REEVKMVL

-3045 LGHNEGGWV
+3045 LGYNQDGWV

-3068 TSELFEG
+3068 TSEVYEG
-3075 NSGSTSVTF
+3075 NTGTTSVTF

-3090 QPGGSIDYASSVA
+3090 QPGGSVDYASSVA
-3103 WQVVGSNI
+3103 WQIVGDNI
-3111 NWGGGNGGAQVSN
+3111 NWGGNGGAQVSA
-3124 YGGDAVAVNSPYF
+3124 YGGNAAAVTSASSS
-3137 NTTYGVVNFAAGE
+3137 TTYGVVNFAAGE

-3165 EPDTPLNFSL
+3165 EPDTLLNFSL
-3175 LSPQEAYDSPFIS
+3175 ISPNDAYNHPFIS
-3188 SQYHDEYGPT
+3188 SQYRDEYGPT

-3217 LWVGYFGNADPV
+3217 LWVGYFGNTDPV

-3253 IGYTLTNGSTNNADF
+3253 IGYTLTNGTTDNNDF
-3268 VSLSGTFTVPAGQYS
+3268 VSLSGTFTLPAGTSS
-3283 YNVAL
+3283 YNVSL
-3288 ADLLKADGT
+3288 LDLLKADGI
-3297 IENTENFTLRLS
+3297 IENTEGFTLRLN
-3309 APADSAGS
+3309 APADTTGAT
-3317 SVRFASD
+3317 VRFGSDGWSAST
-3324 ASLASGSNN
+3324 ATN
-3333 MTVAGTLLESDTR
+3333 MNVTGTLLESDTR
-3346 YTATPSTASQSEADI
+3346 YTATPTTASQSEVDT
-3361 GQTTTYAL
+3361 GQTTTYSL
-3369 TINRSG
+3369 TVNRTG

-3389 GANPVDAAD
+3389 GANPADAAD
-3398 FGGSLPS
+3398 FSGGVLPS

-3411 DGVMTGNLNIVVRG
+3411 NGVMTGNINIVVRG

-3445 SAGIVNRA
+3445 SAGIVNRP
-3453 VSGQNSADLT
+3453 VTGQNSPDLT

-3475 ASITETDANQTLA
+3475 ASITETDANQTLT

-3502 MNWSLLHDTTSAA
+3502 MNWSLLHDTTNAA
-3515 DFSGATSGVV
+3515 DFTGATSGVV
-3525 NFAANQTTAQIS
+3525 NFAANQSTAQIT

-3548 VENFRIA
+3548 VEKFRIA
-3555 LSNLSSDISDP
+3555 LSNFSSDISDQ
-3566 IRTTANGTIRND
+3566 IRTTAEGTIRND
-3578 DASFSIAAGPAAQEG
+3578 DASFSIAPLQGASNEG

-3600 TRSHSTEQSQTIN
+3600 TRSHSTEQNQTIN

-3619 GTANNADLSGPLSAS
+3619 GTANNADLSGPLSGS

-3645 ISIQSN
+3645 ISVQSS
-3651 QDSVAEADETYSVQI
+3651 QDAVAEADETYSVQI
-3666 TLGTGTTGD
+3666 TLGAGTTGD
-3675 TLTQAS
+3675 TITQAT

-3695 VAGQTDL
+3695 VADQSEL
-3702 AEGHSGTTAFTFT
+3702 AEGHGGTTAFTFT

-3727 VNWRLGSALAGVAD
+3727 VNWRLGSLQAGVAD
-3741 FATADQIGD
+3741 FATADQLGD

-3765 SSKTVT
+3765 SSKTIT
-3771 VLVNGDTLVE
+3771 VLVNGDTQVE
-3781 GDEAFQIVLGNPVGA
+3781 GDEAFQVVLGNPVGA

-3811 ASISIAATD
+3811 ASISIVATD

-3826 NSGTTALT
+3826 NSGTTAFT
-3834 FTITRSGSLDQ
+3834 FTITRSGALDQ
-3845 PKTVDWSVVG
+3845 PKTVDWAVIG
-3855 SGAHPAD
+3855 RGAHPVDGAD
-3862 GSDFALGVLPSGSL
+3862 FEFGSLPSGSL
-3876 VLPEGQASVTLTINV
+3876 VLPAGQASVTLTINV

-3904 VVLSNPSSGLV
+3904 VVLSNPASGLV
-3915 IDQGRADGL
+3915 IDQASADGL
-3924 IRADDVVIDVTA
+3924 IIADDVVIDVTA

-3943 TDGQTTWFDFVLTR
+3943 DDGQTTWFDFVLTR
-3957 SGKLSGSETINWSVA
+3957 SGKLSGTETINWSVA

-3989 SVTFS
+3989 SVTFA

-4023 SADGVVFTQATADAT
+4023 SSDGVVFTQATADAT

-4048 AAADARHVE
+4048 VATDARHVE

-4073 GNLNLATSVDWS
+4073 GNLDLATSVDWS
-4085 LQGLANAA
+4085 LQGLADAT

-4098 VLPSGTLSFA
+4098 VLPSGTLNFA
-4108 SGDANSQ
+4108 SGEAGSQ
-4115 TISITVTGDRLVEPD
+4115 TISITVIGDRLVEPD

-4163 ISVAATPV
+4163 ISVTATPV
-4171 EGDNGATGYQFL
+4171 EGDSGATGYQFL

-4192 TSLAWSVAG
+4192 TTLAWSVAG

-4211 FSGGQLPFGDLTF
+4211 FFGGQLPFGELTF

-4251 TLQAPSDSLSH
+4251 SLQAPSDSLSH

-4267 QVAAQIRNDDDVFTI
+4267 QVDALIRNDDDVFAI

-4289 VEGTA
+4289 AEGTS

-4318 DTDVSDFFTTSGT
+4318 DTDVSDFFATSGT

-4336 GQSEMVLSIP
+4336 GQSEMVLTIP

-4363 YQPGAGSTIDAGA
+4363 YQPGAGSTIDASA
-4376 GSAAGVIRNDD
+4376 GSAAGIIRNDD

-4393 SVAAQVHEGD
+4393 SVVAQVHEGD

-4418 DTSGHTSV
+4418 DTSGETSV

-4432 GSARAADFLGGVLP
+4432 GSATAADFPGGVLP
-4446 SGSVLFAA
+4446 SGSVVFAA
-4454 GETLKDIYIDVL
+4454 GETHKDIYIDVL

-4487 SDIVGNDQLGT
+4487 TDIVGNDQVGT

-4536 GTASVDWRAT
+4536 GTASVDWRAA
-4546 GIGAQPLSDAEFAA
+4546 GIGPHPLSDAEFAA
-4560 LSGSVQFADGETSKT
+4560 LTGTVHFADGETSKT

-4599 SYGSTITSGPVSA
+4599 SYGSTITTGPVSA

-4654 ASVLWEVLPTGA
+4654 ASVLWEVVPSGA
-4666 NPVNAEDFGGIY
+4666 NPANAEDFGGIY

-4700 DSLGEKDET
+4700 DTLGEQDET
-4709 FSVRLSDAEGATIL
+4709 FSVVLSDAEGATIL

-4752 TGDITEFVYRVER
+4752 TGEVTEFVYRVER
-4765 VGDSAG
+4765 VGDSSG

-4781 SGTYPANAGS
+4781 NSTYPANAGS

-4803 FADGETYRDILIRV
+4803 FADGETYKDIVIRV

-4822 LGPDQGFEVMLSDP
+4822 LGPDQGFEVVLSDP
-4836 QGIDLINDRATGTIL
+4836 QGIELINDRASGTIL

-4873 TTLFRFT
+4873 TTVFRFT

-4886 TTSAASIDWSVA
+4886 TSSAASIDWSVA

-4920 QFAAGETSKVL
+4920 YFAAGETSKVL
-4931 EIAVKG
+4931 EIAVNG

-4944 EQFIVQLSSSGG
+4944 EQFTVQLSSSGG

-4967 RATIQSDDVAV
+4967 RATIQSDDVAL
-4978 TVLALDNSRLEGT
+4978 TVLALDNSRLEGA

-5008 SAALTIGYSIVGAV
+5008 DVALTIHYSIVGAV

-5028 VPLTG
+5028 IPLAG

-5045 FSLPIRGD
+5045 FNLPIRGD

-5058 DESFNLTF
+5058 DESFDLTF

-5097 VEGDTGLQTVTYQ
+5097 VEGDSGLQTVTYQ
-5110 VTRNPTASAE
+5110 VTRNPTSSAE

-5142 LPAGSVT
+5142 LPSGSVT

-5157 SFSFQVAGDRT
+5157 SFSFQISGDRA
-5168 VEADELMSVVLR
+5168 VEADELMSIVLR

-5187 VLVSKD
+5187 VLISKD
-5193 VVLRDNDQAGAGD
+5193 VVLRNDDQAGAGD
-5206 DLLTGTA
+5206 DLLTGTS
-5213 GADNLAGL
+5213 GADNLSGL

-5228 GGAGSDVLE
+5228 GGAGSDVLN

-5244 LVGGSGA
+5244 LVGGTGA
-5251 DVLRGGAGADRFH
+5251 DVLIGGAGADRFH

-5273 AILDFQV
+5273 AILDFQA

-5286 FDQSAFGGLSNLTS
+5286 FDPTAFGGLNGLTS

-5308 VMDTLAQLAAQGNA
+5308 IMQTLAQLAGQGNA
-5322 DVYRVSFASGQF
+5322 DVYRVSFAPGQF
-5334 QFGTGSNG
+5334 QFGTGNNG
-5342 QLDELEAAIS
+5342 HLDELEAAIT
-5352 GSGQHSRSAFF
+5352 GNGQHSGAAFF

-5377 DTASGMDGSD
+5377 DTSSGTDGSG

-5397 PNAHNLPQDV
+5397 PDAHSLPQDI
-5407 IQPHTV
+5407 IQPYTV

>member
-1 MAELTSV
+1 MAELTSA
-8 QIATLVRA
+8 QIDTLIRA

-22 FLSGHAPAEVTSLE
+22 FLNGRAPDGIDSLE
-36 QALQAMH
+36 QALAVMSQ
-43 DMLLAAGVP
+43 MLRSAGIPVQLAES
-52 LQMAAALHQSMAAR
+52 LRQSIAEQAR
-66 ANAVAAGSA
+66 ATQSQPEAVEAFSWVQSWLANADIEVQRLDEGS
-75 TTDASAWVK
+75 TSAPLD
-84 ALLVETQFPTQP
+84 LLTPMAEP
-96 AVPVERHDG
+96 APSIS
-105 VQALEA
+105 APA
-111 TQLPGQSYASP
+111 
-122 PIPGPT
+122 
-128 PFDSTYRPEITG
+128 PFDSTHRPEITG
-140 LFGQDIAHGQAE
+140 LLGQDIDRSDVATQ
-152 VTFRPEQAALTGDA
+152 PERTQLTGDLS
-166 TGSGMPP
+166 GSGVLP
-173 PGLPPELA
+173 PGVPPELA
-181 MLNLDGMGP
+181 MLNLDGFGP
-190 GLLGGVSS
+190 GLLGGVTT
-198 GIGTGVASQG
+198 GIGPGGASQG
-208 TSGVAGGGLGMF
+208 TGGVAGGGLGVF
-220 PRLRGDTG
+220 PNFRDDSG
-228 IGSSLSAGTNG
+228 IGSSLSAGTDRGLPPDTSGN
-239 ELSTGFELVSAPS
+239 EATPPTGSSQPTSV
-252 LRGEISEP
+252 
-260 VSILSVVGTPEVLES
+260 LSVRGAGDVVEGDSGDTM
-275 DDGGTL
+275 

-289 SGGTGASQVQW
+289 TSATGAAQVQW
-300 TLNGLDSTLFGGN
+300 TLSGLDPALFGGS
-313 LPGGL
+313 LPSGAL
-318 LSFAEGQMTQEI
+318 VFADGQTEQQI
-330 RIEVPGDYLVQ
+330 RIEVPGDYQAQ
-341 GDRTATVTLSN
+341 GDRTAVVSLSS
-352 PSAGMQLGGQTSAG
+352 PSAGSQLGQSSASVQ
-366 TRILDNDSTVSMV
+366 ILDNDASVSIQ
-379 AVQQQVLEGDE
+379 ATRLQVLEGDE
-390 GDQQLLTFVVTRDNG
+390 GEQQLLTFVVTRSNG
-405 RAAAT
+405 RAEAT
-410 VEWNASGL
+410 IDWAASGL
-418 DPALFGGN
+418 D
-426 LPGGLLSFA
+426 
-435 EGQMTQEIRIEVP
+435 E
-448 GDYLAQGDRTATVTL
+448 
-463 SNPSAGMQLGGQA
+463 
-476 SAGTRILDN
+476 
-485 DSTVSM
+485 
-491 VAVQQQ
+491 
-497 VLEGDK
+497 
-503 GESQFL
+503 
-509 TFVVTRDNGRAA
+509 
-521 ATVEWNASGLDPAL
+521 
-535 FGGNLP
+535 
-541 GGLLSFAEGQMT
+541 
-553 QEIRI
+553 
-558 EVPGDYLAQGDR
+558 
-570 TATVTLSNP
+570 
-579 SAGMQL
+579 
-585 GGQASADTRILD
+585 
-597 NESTVSV
+597 
-604 VAVQQQVLEG
+604 
-614 DEGDQQ
+614 
-620 LLTFV
+620 
-625 VTRDNGRAA
+625 
-634 ASVEW
+634 
-639 SASGLDD
+639 
-646 ADIGGLLP
+646 ADIGGPLP
-654 SGTLTFGV
+654 SGTLTFGI
-662 GEVSKTLTIPLLGDR
+662 GEVSKTISIPLLGDR
-677 VVEPNEVLTVTLAN
+677 VVEPNEVLQVSLSN
-691 PSTHLTLGTPSAS
+691 PSSNLTIVTAD
-704 ATVVNDDG
+704 ATTTVLNDDG
-712 LVSIRANQAQVAEG
+712 LVSIRANQSQVVEG
-726 DSGTTT
+726 DTGTTT
-732 TVSFTVT
+732 TISFTVT
-739 RTDSQAAGSVLWSVS
+739 RTDSLSSGSVRWSVS
-754 GIDAEDIVEG
+754 GVDAEDLIEG
-764 IGGGTLQFSAGETSR
+764 IDGGFLHFAAGETSR
-779 DIVLTVRGDRDVEE
+779 DIVLTVRGDREVEDDKT
-793 NERLIVSLQSDQSN
+793 LTVSLQSEQSN
-807 LRVSGGSASTQI
+807 LRVSGGSASTVI
-819 VNDDTGLSLRG
+819 LNDDTGVSLRG
-830 VTMDVVEGGQGQQ
+830 VTMDVMEGGQGQQ

-851 RSELLDQSLTIDWRF
+851 RSELLDQSLSIDWRF

-883 NLLNLV
+883 NLLSLA
-889 DGMPSGNVTFAANET
+889 DGMPSGGVTFAPNET

-917 AEMDETYGIVLNN
+917 AEMDETFGIVLHN

-953 SIDAVTPSTVEGN
+953 SIEAVTPSTVEGN
-966 GTGGVQAFVVS
+966 GVGGVQAFIVT

-985 GQIGYQV
+985 GQIGYQI
-992 AGYGELPTNVNDF
+992 AGYGELPTDINDF
-1005 AADQAMSGLVQFA
+1005 AVDQPMSGTVQFA

-1065 SDDQAVAIVART
+1065 SDDQAVSIVARN
-1077 ANVREGTTGTT
+1077 ANVREGTTSTT
-1088 PLEFVVTRSGE
+1088 PLEFVVTRTGE
-1099 LSLSGSVQ
+1099 LSLSGTVQ
-1107 WRVQGFGNNPVDA
+1107 WHVQGFGNNPVDA

-1141 VIRFSASPDSRYEP
+1141 VIRFSATPDSHYEP

-1169 MTVIQDRANGS
+1169 MTIIQDRANGS

-1201 SDMPRSLNF
+1201 SDTPRSLNF

-1224 DWSLVFGSD
+1224 DWRLVFGSD
-1233 ANSANVADF
+1233 ANSANAADF
-1242 IAGTAFNGTLVFGRG
+1242 LAGTAFSGTLEFGRG

-1268 ADNLVELDE
+1268 PDNLVELDE

-1294 GSVNGLIRNDDVVFN
+1294 GSATGLIGNDDVVFN
-1309 LLSQADSLE
+1309 LLPQADSPE

-1330 ERSGDLSG
+1330 ERSGDLTG

-1348 GAVNGVSG
+1348 GAINGVDG

-1379 IVLHIATD
+1379 IILHIATD
-1387 SQLEVD
+1387 SQLEAD

-1398 SLGTPSPGA
+1398 SLGTPNPGA
-1407 TVGNGSVNGVLL
+1407 TVGNGSVNGLLL

-1426 IQAQTESVAEGGD
+1426 IQAQTTSVAEGGD

-1449 NRTGYLGGTGSVAW
+1449 NRTGYLSGTGSVAW
-1463 RVVGEDGNPVDGV
+1463 RVVGEGGNPVDGA

-1490 TSGQTSQTITLQVAG
+1490 TNGQTSQTITLQVAG

-1511 SEGLRVELY
+1511 NEGLRVELY
-1520 DPSTGASLGNASATA
+1520 NPSTGASLGNASASAT
-1535 SITNDDTGLAIA
+1535 ITNDDTGLAIA
-1547 TTTSGL
+1547 TTRSGL
-1553 VEGDN
+1553 VEGDS
-1558 GSVIHEFTVTRSGV
+1558 GSVIHEFTVTRSG
-1572 ITGTTSVDWSLSGQ
+1572 ITTGTTSVDWSLSGE
-1586 VNAADFVDGVLPS
+1586 VDAADFVDGVLPS

-1623 EGNESFTVTL
+1623 EGDESFTVTL
-1633 GNASGHADIL
+1633 GNASGNADIL
-1643 TGQAQGSIVS
+1643 VGEAQGSIVS
-1653 DDIGISIQAQQTA
+1653 DDVGISIQAEQAA
-1666 VNEGATSETQVLR
+1666 VDEGAAGETQVLR

-1687 LASPVSVTWAA
+1687 LSGPVSVTWTA

-1703 SDFALGTALNGLV
+1703 DDFVLGTALNGLV

-1729 TLNGD
+1729 TLAGD
-1734 AVLESDETLT
+1734 AVLESDEILT
-1744 LTLGNPLS
+1744 LTLGNPVS
-1752 NPAHGQTQLLTD
+1752 NPAYGQTQLLTD
-1764 TASTLVRNDDLGLSI
+1764 TASTLVRNDDLALSI
-1779 VADQASAAESDAGQE
+1779 DADQASAAEGDAGQE

-1802 RSGDLRATS
+1802 RNGDLRATS

-1820 GVEAASLADFVAG
+1820 GVDAASLADFVAG

-1839 NAGLPSGTVA
+1839 NAGLPSGTVS

-1858 ISVRVAGDGH
+1858 ITVRVAGDGH
-1868 IELDEAFR
+1868 IELDETFS
-1876 VELQARDGNSEL
+1876 VELQARDGNTEL
-1888 TVASAESRINNDDL
+1888 TVASAETRIDNDDM

-1908 LAADKAEGHS
+1908 LAADKAEGNS
-1918 GSTAFTFTVTRAG
+1918 GTTAFTFTVTRAG

-1949 ADFAASSGTLNFA
+1949 ADFAASSGTLSFA
-1962 EGEASK
+1962 AGEASK

-1987 VTLNNARLG
+1987 VTLSNARLE

-2008 AGVIRNDDQGF
+2008 DGVIRNDDQGF

-2034 SKTVVYTIVRN
+2034 SKTVIYTIVRS

-2058 TGSNGGDAADTIG
+2058 TGSNGGDTADTLG

-2077 LIFAPG
+2077 LTFAPG
-2083 QSERTVSFTLR
+2083 QSERTVSFVLR
-2094 GDTRA
+2094 GDTRV
-2099 EANEAFTLTLSNPS
+2099 EADEAFTLTLSNPS
-2113 AGVLIKASDSTLV
+2113 AGILIKPSDSTLV
-2126 SNDDTNFGI
+2126 TNDDTNFSI
-2135 SAQAA
+2135 TAPAA
-2140 QNEGATGDVSEF
+2140 QNEGAAGDVTEF

-2159 GVTTGTGSVQWRL
+2159 GVTTGTGTVQWRL

-2177 INASDFQGSQ
+2177 VNANDFQGSQ
-2187 DALGNNAGL
+2187 DTLGNNAGL
-2196 PSGTVNFAAN
+2196 PSGTVSFAAGE
-2206 QTSQTITIRVRGD
+2206 TSQTITIRVRGD
-2219 NAVESNESLQVS
+2219 NTVESNESLQVS
-2231 LFNPVGG
+2231 LFNPTGG
-2238 TIEAGEGTAGTQVVN
+2238 TIEAGEGTASTQVLN
-2253 DDASFSIVANA
+2253 DDASFSIAANA
-2264 ATQAEGNSGERDVVF
+2264 TTQAEGNTGERDVSF

-2293 TWTLSGGLNASDLGS
+2293 TWALSGGLNLSDLGA
-2308 GQANSGT
+2308 GQASSGT

-2328 IRVRGDSAFEGDE
+2328 IRVRGDSNVEGDE

-2350 SVNASIGTASA
+2350 SANASIGTASA
-2361 TTTLS
+2361 TTTLT

-2382 EGNSDYVEF
+2382 EGNSGFVEF

-2398 GYTSQASTV
+2398 GYTSQVSTV

-2420 AADFF
+2420 AADFY
-2425 GSQAADVLRDGN
+2425 GSQAGGVLRDVD
-2437 GIPYGSVTFAAGE
+2437 GIPYGTVTFAAGE

-2458 VAGDSQLEGNET
+2458 VAGDSQLESNET

-2477 ASPGNEIITAVAD
+2477 ASPGNEIATASAD

-2497 AELSI
+2497 AEVSI
-2502 SGTLSRSEGDAGHGT
+2502 TGTLVVNEGDAGHGQ

-2534 STVDWAVQHVDTD
+2534 STVNWAVQHIDTTSA
-2547 YLDFTNGS
+2547 DFTNGS

-2567 ANETSK
+2567 ANQTTQ
-2573 TFRVYAYGNTGVG
+2573 TFRVYAYGDTGVG

-2604 TSIGSSGSVQ
+2604 TSIGSNGSVQ
-2614 STIANDDTRVTIEW
+2614 STIANDDTLVTIAW

-2653 TAKASSL
+2653 TSKVSTL
-2660 SWSLSG
+2660 DWSLSG
-2666 QNVYD
+2666 QDVRDNT
-2671 YSNGR
+2671 NGGR
-2676 WEASVDGADFV
+2676 WEYAADGADFV
-2687 GGSLPSGTVNFAN
+2687 GGTLPSGTVSFAS
-2700 GETSKTITISVRGDN
+2700 GDITKTVTITVRGDN
-2715 VVEDDQWF
+2715 IVEDDQWF
-2723 KVQFTNTGGIDELR
+2723 KVLFTNTGGIDELR

-2743 QNIYTSD
+2743 QNIITTPS
-2750 STLQNGTSAS
+2750 SLQNNSSATS
-2760 NVYLFGEVQR
+2760 VYLFGEIQR
-2770 DEAEFYIQNTPTTG
+2770 DEAEFYIQDTPTTG
-2784 RERFEGD
+2784 RNRFEGD

-2796 GTAPDGYIEHTF
+2796 GNAADGYIEHTF

-2831 GYTAMDTDDFAPNE
+2831 GYTAMDTNDFAPGE

-2854 DGQSVGYVTIRTR
+2854 DGQTVGYVTIRTR
-2867 VDDLGEYNEAFRLY
+2867 VDDVGEYDEAFRLY

-2890 IQSGSTANPGYTN
+2890 IQSGSTASPGYVN
-2903 NYAVLKNDDTRFDV
+2903 NHVVLQNDDTRFDV
-2917 SSAHVA
+2917 SSQRIS
-2923 EGADLV
+2923 EGDELV
-2929 FTITREGDQRGR
+2929 FTITRAGDQRGS
-2941 DSVDWKIVLG
+2941 DSVDWQIVLG
-2951 GAESS
+2951 GAETG

-2969 DPADLDMSAILAN
+2969 DPADLDMDAILAN
-2982 NPGLSWDAATRTL
+2982 NPGLHWDPDSRTL
-2995 SGSFTFLNGELTK
+2995 SGSFTFVDGELTK

-3031 SNPQNLDGDIETPS
+3031 SNPQNLDGDIETPT
-3045 LGHNEGGWV
+3045 LGYNQGGWV

-3059 AALLGVTSS
+3059 AALLAVTSS
-3068 TSELFEG
+3068 TSEVFEG
-3075 NSGSTSVTF
+3075 NTGTTSVTF

-3103 WQVVGSNI
+3103 WQIVGNNI
-3111 NWGGGNGGAQVSN
+3111 NWGGNGGGQVSA
-3124 YGGDAVAVNSPYF
+3124 YGGNAAVVTSAGS
-3137 NTTYGVVNFAAGE
+3137 NTTYGVVNFATGE

-3165 EPDTPLNFSL
+3165 EPDTLLNFSL
-3175 LSPQEAYDSPFIS
+3175 ISPNDAYNHPFIS
-3188 SQYHDEYGPT
+3188 SQYRDEYGPT

-3217 LWVGYFGNADPV
+3217 LWVGSFGNADPV

-3253 IGYTLTNGSTNNADF
+3253 IGYTLTNGSTTNADF
-3268 VSLSGTFTVPAGQYS
+3268 VSLSGTFTLPAGMSS
-3283 YNVAL
+3283 YNVSL
-3288 ADLLKADGT
+3288 ANLLRADGI
-3297 IENTENFTLRLS
+3297 IENAENFTLSLN
-3309 APADSAGS
+3309 APADTTGAT
-3317 SVRFASD
+3317 VRFGSDGWSAST
-3324 ASLASGSNN
+3324 ATN
-3333 MTVAGTLLESDTR
+3333 MNVTGTLLESDTR
-3346 YTATPSTASQSEADI
+3346 YTATPTTASQSEADA
-3361 GQTTTYAL
+3361 GQTTTYSL
-3369 TINRSG
+3369 TVNRTG

-3389 GANPVDAAD
+3389 GANPADAAD
-3398 FGGSLPS
+3398 FSGGVLPS

-3411 DGVMTGNLNIVVRG
+3411 NGVMTGNINIVVRG

-3445 SAGIVNRA
+3445 SAGIVNRP
-3453 VSGQNSADLT
+3453 VTGQNSPDLT

-3475 ASITETDANQTLA
+3475 ASITETDANQTLT
-3488 FTVTRSGVISGTSS
+3488 FTITRSGVISGTSS
-3502 MNWSLLHDTTSAA
+3502 MNWSLLHDTTNAA
-3515 DFSGATSGVV
+3515 DFTGATNGVV
-3525 NFAANQTTAQIS
+3525 NFAANQTTAQVT

-3548 VENFRIA
+3548 VEKFRIA
-3555 LSNLSSDISDP
+3555 LSNFSSDISDQ
-3566 IRTTANGTIRND
+3566 IRTTAEGTIRND
-3578 DASFSIAAGPAAQEG
+3578 DSSFSIVAGPAVQEG

-3600 TRSHSTEQSQTIN
+3600 TRSHLTEQNQTIN
-3613 WQVLFN
+3613 WQILLN
-3619 GTANNADLSGPLSAS
+3619 GTANAADLNGQPLSGS
-3634 VTFAPGELTKT
+3634 VTFAPNELSKT
-3645 ISIQSN
+3645 ITIQSS
-3651 QDSVAEADETYSVQI
+3651 QDAVAEADETYSVQI
-3666 TLGTGTTGD
+3666 TLGAGTTGD
-3675 TLTQAS
+3675 TITQAT

-3695 VAGQTDL
+3695 VADQSEL

-3715 VLRSGDTSGSAS
+3715 VQRSGDTTGTAS
-3727 VNWRLGSALAGVAD
+3727 VNWRLGSLQAGVAD
-3741 FATADQIGD
+3741 FATADQLGD

-3765 SSKTVT
+3765 SSKTIT

-3781 GDEAFQIVLGNPVGA
+3781 GDEAFQVVLGNPVGA

-3826 NSGTTALT
+3826 NSGTTAFT
-3834 FTITRSGSLDQ
+3834 FTITRSGALDQ
-3845 PKTVDWSVVG
+3845 PKTVDWAVVG
-3855 SGAHPAD
+3855 RGANPAD
-3862 GSDFALGVLPSGSL
+3862 GADFQFGSLPSGSL
-3876 VLPEGQASVTLTINV
+3876 VLPAGQASVTLTINV

-3904 VVLSNPSSGLV
+3904 VVLSNPASGLV
-3915 IDQGRADGL
+3915 IDQASADGL
-3924 IRADDVVIDVTA
+3924 IIADDVVIDVAA

-3943 TDGQTTWFDFVLTR
+3943 DDGQTTWFDFVLTR
-3957 SGKLSGSETINWSVA
+3957 SGKLSGTETIDWSVV

-3989 SVTFS
+3989 SVTFI

-4038 IVNDDVSLTI
+4038 IVNDDVSLNIVAT
-4048 AAADARHVE
+4048 DARHVE

-4073 GNLNLATSVDWS
+4073 GNLDLATSVDWS
-4085 LQGLANAA
+4085 LQGLADAA

-4098 VLPSGTLSFA
+4098 VLPSGTLNFA
-4108 SGDANSQ
+4108 SGEADSQ
-4115 TISITVTGDRLVEPD
+4115 TISITVIGDRLVEPD

-4163 ISVAATPV
+4163 IGVTATPV
-4171 EGDNGATGYQFL
+4171 EGDSGATGYQFL

-4192 TSLAWSVAG
+4192 TTLAWSVAG
-4201 SGANPASADD
+4201 TGANPASADD
-4211 FSGGQLPFGDLTF
+4211 FFGGQLPFGDLTF
-4224 AEGQMSQTITVW
+4224 ADGQMSQTITVW

-4251 TLQAPSDSLSH
+4251 SLQASSDSLSH
-4262 SFANQ
+4262 TFANQ
-4267 QVAAQIRNDDDVFTI
+4267 QVSAVIRNDDDVFAI
-4282 APRAADA
+4282 APRAADG
-4289 VEGTA
+4289 VEGTT

-4307 TSTVNWRINHG
+4307 SSTVNWRINHG
-4318 DTDVSDFFTTSGT
+4318 DTDVSDFFATSGT
-4331 LTFAD
+4331 LTFVD

-4363 YQPGAGSTIDAGA
+4363 YQPGAGSTIDASA
-4376 GSAAGVIRNDD
+4376 GSAAGIIRNDD

-4393 SVAAQVHEGD
+4393 SVVAQVHEGD

-4418 DTSGHTSV
+4418 DTSGETSV

-4432 GSARAADFLGGVLP
+4432 GSATAPDFPGGVLP
-4446 SGSVLFAA
+4446 SGSVVFAA
-4454 GETLKDIYIDVL
+4454 GETHKDIYIDVL

-4487 SDIVGNDQLGT
+4487 TDIVGNDQVGT
-4498 IVNDDDSLA
+4498 LVNDDDSLA

-4536 GTASVDWRAT
+4536 GTASVDWRAA
-4546 GIGAQPLSDAEFAA
+4546 GIGPHPLSDAEFAA
-4560 LSGSVQFADGETSKT
+4560 LTGTVHFADGETSKT

-4599 SYGSTITSGPVSA
+4599 SYGSTITTGPVSA

-4654 ASVLWEVLPTGA
+4654 ASVLWEVVPSGA
-4666 NPVNAEDFGGIY
+4666 NPANAEDFGGIY

-4700 DSLGEKDET
+4700 DTLGEQDET
-4709 FSVRLSDAEGATIL
+4709 FSVVLSDAEGATIL

-4741 ALGSDSLREGD
+4741 ALGSDRQREGD

-4765 VGDSAG
+4765 VGDSSG

-4781 SGTYPANAGS
+4781 NGTYPANAGS

-4803 FADGETYRDILIRV
+4803 FADGETYKDIVIRV

-4822 LGPDQGFEVMLSDP
+4822 LGPDQGFEVVLSDP
-4836 QGIDLINDRATGTIL
+4836 QSIDLINDRASGTIL

-4873 TTLFRFT
+4873 TTVFRFT

-4920 QFAAGETSKVL
+4920 HFAAGETSKVL
-4931 EIAVKG
+4931 EIAVNG

-4944 EQFIVQLSSSGG
+4944 EQFTVQLSSSGG

-4967 RATIQSDDVAV
+4967 RATIQSDDVAL
-4978 TVLALDNSRLEGT
+4978 TVLALDNSRLEGA

-5008 SAALTIGYSIVGAV
+5008 DVALTIHYSIVGAV

-5028 VPLTG
+5028 IPLTG

-5045 FSLPIRGD
+5045 FNLPIRGD

-5058 DESFNLTF
+5058 DESFDLTF

-5097 VEGDTGLQTVTYQ
+5097 VEGDSGLQTVTYQ
-5110 VTRNPTASAE
+5110 VTRNPTSSAE

-5142 LPAGSVT
+5142 LPSGSVT
-5149 FAAGSTTA
+5149 FAAGSTTT
-5157 SFSFQVAGDRT
+5157 SFSFQISGDRA
-5168 VEADELMSVVLR
+5168 VEADELMSIVLR

-5187 VLVSKD
+5187 VLISKD
-5193 VVLRDNDQAGAGD
+5193 VVLRNDDQAGAGD
-5206 DLLTGTA
+5206 DLLTGTS
-5213 GADNLAGL
+5213 GADNLSGL

-5228 GGAGSDVLE
+5228 GGAGSDVLN

-5244 LVGGSGA
+5244 LVGGTGA
-5251 DVLRGGAGADRFH
+5251 DVLVGGAGADRFH

-5273 AILDFQV
+5273 AILDFQA

-5286 FDQSAFGGLSNLTS
+5286 FDPTAFGGLNGLTS

-5308 VMDTLAQLAAQGNA
+5308 IMQTLAQLAGQGNA
-5322 DVYRVSFASGQF
+5322 DVYRVSFAPGQF

-5342 QLDELEAAIS
+5342 HLDELEAAIT
-5352 GSGQHSRSAFF
+5352 GNGQHSGAAFF

-5377 DTASGMDGSD
+5377 DTSSGTDGSG

-5397 PNAHNLPQDV
+5397 PDAHSLPQDI
-5407 IQPHTV
+5407 IQPYTV